1 MDKIL
6 MKKIGIYA
14 GIVLLF
20 LALAYGF
27 VPEVLTGKIVNQS
40 DITGYRSM
48 SQEAVTWNNAHPDDP
63 TYWTDSMFGGM
74 PTTSFDPSSDG
85 DWTQSL
91 YNLLMKGKRPANWL
105 FISLLGAFLLMLS
118 LGVDKVLAIGGAV
131 AITYCSYNFQIIQVG
146 HNTKMQAIAFLPW
159 ALAAVIFTYRSA
171 LGRLVSYAEPRPGS
185 APEPVEGPN
194 QSVDGGSPTFEAA
207 KGWKSWLPKTLLG
220 AVLFGF
226 ALSFQIKANHQ
237 QITYYLAI
245 MIVIYALYVFLRI
258 CLEKPCH
265 FGKLSDR
272 CAESSV
278 RTVVEP
284 VVRQGSPTIETTTDK
299 RTAGPSYRKTAFGRF
314 FAASALLLVVG
325 LAGIGT
331 NAIKLAPLYEY
342 TKYTMRG
349 GSELSHPEGG
359 EINSDGL
366 QLDYATAWSYGWEE
380 LPNLMIPNFNGGS
393 SAGSIN
399 PDKSEVVKLFK
410 QAGQG
415 NPKEIAKSLPL
426 YWGPQPFTAGPMYM
440 GAITVFLFV
449 LGLFLYKGKE
459 KWWLLAATLVAVF
472 LSLGNHMMWFT
483 KLFFDYAPMY
493 SKFRTVSMALIVLQ
507 FTLPMLGFVTLDRIL
522 KREYSKKE
530 FLKAGWIALAL
541 TAGFCLLC
549 AIIPSIAG
557 SFSGR
562 ADAQMQD
569 IIVDALKADRKH
581 LLSSDALWSMIL
593 IVITFGLILWAYSV
607 PKNAPKSYESD
618 PHIGGARRMEAMIG
632 ICLLVFVNMFAVGKR
647 YLNSDSFTTPRQFNN
662 QFTARPVDKLIL
674 EDKSPSYR
682 IVDLGADIFNDSFNP
697 YWHKCIGGYS
707 PAKLQRY
714 QDLIDRHIVK
724 ELQRLSAGTRAAKTI
739 DEFQDGIKNIPVLS
753 ALNTKYFI
761 LGAEMPPVENLEAYG
776 PAWFVDSFVPAETPD
791 EEIALIDSV
800 DLRRTAVI
808 GSDFAEARAG
818 FAKIS
823 EGNPTGGSSDGSV
836 DGSVNVSAGITSA
849 DFIWMTSYAPNE
861 LRYHYSASAAR
872 TAIFS
877 EVYYPDGWVATV
889 DGAPLEIFRANWI
902 FRAANLPAGDHEIVM
917 RFDPKAYSVGEKV
930 SRASSLALFILLALS
945 LAGLFGTRRSA

>member
-1 MDKIL
+1 
-6 MKKIGIYA
+6 MKKIGIYV

-20 LALAYGF
+20 LVLAYGF

-48 SQEAVTWNNAHPDDP
+48 SQEAVAWNNTHPDDP

-74 PTTSFDPSSDG
+74 PTTSFVPSSDG

-91 YNLLMKGKRPANWL
+91 YSLLMKGKRPANWL

-171 LGRLVSYAEPRPGS
+171 LRPWLGS
-185 APEPVEGPN
+185 SLRQAQGPNDAVAEPVEA
-194 QSVDGGSPTFEAA
+194 T
-207 KGWKSWLPKTLLG
+207 KGWKYWLPKTLLG

-258 CLEKPCH
+258 CLEKTGH

-272 CAESSV
+272 S
-278 RTVVEP
+278 VVEP
-284 VVRQGSPTIETTTDK
+284 VETTVVREEET
-299 RTAGPSYRKTAFGRF
+299 TGSSYRKTAFGRF
-314 FAASALLLVVG
+314 FAASVLLLVVG
-325 LAGIGT
+325 FAGIGT
-331 NAIKLAPLYEY
+331 NTIKLAPLYEY

-359 EINSDGL
+359 EINNTGL

-393 SAGSIN
+393 SAGSMN
-399 PDKSEVVKLFK
+399 PDKSEVVKLFR

-415 NPKEIAKSLPL
+415 NANEIAKSLPL
-426 YWGPQPFTAGPMYM
+426 YWGPQPFT
-440 GAITVFLFV
+440 
-449 LGLFLYKGKE
+449 
-459 KWWLLAATLVAVF
+459 
-472 LSLGNHMMWFT
+472 
-483 KLFFDYAPMY
+483 
-493 SKFRTVSMALIVLQ
+493 
-507 FTLPMLGFVTLDRIL
+507 
-522 KREYSKKE
+522 
-530 FLKAGWIALAL
+530 
-541 TAGFCLLC
+541 
-549 AIIPSIAG
+549 
-557 SFSGR
+557 
-562 ADAQMQD
+562 
-569 IIVDALKADRKH
+569 
-581 LLSSDALWSMIL
+581 
-593 IVITFGLILWAYSV
+593 
-607 PKNAPKSYESD
+607 
-618 PHIGGARRMEAMIG
+618 
-632 ICLLVFVNMFAVGKR
+632 VGKR

-662 QFTARPVDKLIL
+662 QFTARQVDKLIL
-674 EDKSPSYR
+674 EDKAPSYR
-682 IVDLGADIFNDSFNP
+682 IVDLSADIFNDSFNP

-724 ELQRLSAGTRAAKTI
+724 ELQAMSLSTRGAKTI
-739 DEFQDGIKNIPVLS
+739 EEFQSGLKNIQVLS

-761 LGAEMPPVENLEAYG
+761 LGADMPPVENLEAFG

-800 DLRRTAVI
+800 NLRRTAVI
-808 GSDFAEARAG
+808 GSDFAEAR
-818 FAKIS
+818 
-823 EGNPTGGSSDGSV
+823 ECL
-836 DGSVNVSAGITSA
+836 VNVSASGSVDVQAT
-849 DFIWMTSYAPNE
+849 DFIRMTSYAPNE
-861 LRYHYSASAAR
+861 LHYHYSASVAR

-877 EVYYPDGWVATV
+877 EIYYPDGWTATV
-889 DGAPLEIFRANWI
+889 DGAPLDLFRADWI
-902 FRAANLPAGDHEIVM
+902 FRAANLPAGEHDIVM
-917 RFDPKAYSVGEKV
+917 RFEPKAYSIGAKA
-930 SRASSLALFILLALS
+930 SRASSLTLFILLALS
-945 LAGLFGTRRSA
+945 LAGLIFSRRSN

>member
-1 MDKIL
+1 MDKTL

-20 LALAYGF
+20 LVLAYGF
-27 VPEVLTGKIVNQS
+27 VPEVLTGKVVNQS

-48 SQEAVTWNNAHPDDP
+48 SQEAVAWNNAHPDDQ
-63 TYWTDSMFGGM
+63 THWTDSMFGGM
-74 PTTSFDPSSDG
+74 PTTSFMPSSDG

-91 YNLLMKGKRPANWL
+91 YNLLLKGKRPANWL

-131 AITYCSYNFQIIQVG
+131 AVTYCSYNFQIIQVG
-146 HNTKMQAIAFLPW
+146 HNTKMQAISFLPW
-159 ALAAVIFTYRSA
+159 VLAAVIFTYRSA
-171 LGRLVSYAEPRPGS
+171 LRPWLCSALRQAQEPDKQVAEP
-185 APEPVEGPN
+185 V
-194 QSVDGGSPTFEAA
+194 EAA

-245 MIVIYALYVFLRI
+245 MIVIYALYLFLRI
-258 CLEKPCH
+258 CLEKTGH
-265 FGKLSDR
+265 FGERSDR
-272 CAESSV
+272 
-278 RTVVEP
+278 R
-284 VVRQGSPTIETTTDK
+284 G
-299 RTAGPSYRKTAFGRF
+299 AFGRF
-314 FAASALLLVVG
+314 FAASALLLVIG
-325 LAGIGT
+325 LVGIGT
-331 NAIKLAPLYEY
+331 NTIKLAPLYEY
-342 TKYTMRG
+342 TQHTMRG

-359 EINSDGL
+359 EINNSGL

-380 LPNLMIPNFNGGS
+380 LPNMMIPNFNGGS
-393 SAGSIN
+393 SAGSVN
-399 PDKSEVVKLFK
+399 PDKSEVVKLFR

-415 NPKEIAKSLPL
+415 NANEIAKSLPL

-440 GAITVFLFV
+440 GAITIFLFV

-472 LSLGNHMMWFT
+472 LALGSHMMWFT

-507 FTLPMLGFVTLDRIL
+507 FTLPMLGFITLDRIL
-522 KREYSKKE
+522 RQEYSKKE
-530 FLKAGWIALAL
+530 FLRAGWVALAL

-549 AIIPSIAG
+549 VLVPGIAG

-581 LLSSDALWSMIL
+581 ILSTDALWSMVL
-593 IVITFGLILWAYSV
+593 IVVTFGLILWAYSV

-618 PHIGGARRMEAMIG
+618 PYIGTARRMQAMVG

-662 QFTARPVDKLIL
+662 QFSARQVDKLIL
-674 EDKSPSYR
+674 EDKAPSYR
-682 IVDLGADIFNDSFNP
+682 VVDLSADIFNDSFNP
-697 YWHKCIGGYS
+697 YWHKCVGGYS

-724 ELQRLSAGTRAAKTI
+724 ELQSVAANTHNAKTI
-739 DEFQDGIKNIPVLS
+739 QEFQSGIKDIQVLS

-761 LGAEMPPVENLEAYG
+761 LGADMPPVENLEAFG
-776 PAWFVDSFVPAETPD
+776 PAWLVDSFVPAGTPD

-800 DLRRTAVI
+800 DLRHTAVI
-808 GSDFAEARAG
+808 GADFADARAG
-818 FAKIS
+818 FVKNPAGNATDGIS
-823 EGNPTGGSSDGSV
+823 E
-836 DGSVNVSAGITSA
+836 ISA
-849 DFIWMTSYAPNE
+849 DDPAERTAEGTAVGLVNSQATDFIQMTSYAPNE
-861 LRYHYSASAAR
+861 LRYHYSAASAR

-877 EVYYPDGWVATV
+877 EVYYPDGWTATV
-889 DGAPLEIFRANWI
+889 DGAPLDLFRANWI
-902 FRAANLPAGDHEIVM
+902 FRAANLPAGDHDIVM
-917 RFDPKAYSVGEKV
+917 RYEPKIYTVSEKA
-930 SRASSLALFILLALS
+930 SRASSLALFVLLALS
-945 LAGLFGTRRSA
+945 LAGIFLSGKEVIRS

>member
-1 MDKIL
+1 MDKTL

-20 LALAYGF
+20 LVLAYGF

-48 SQEAVTWNNAHPDDP
+48 SQEAVAWNNAHPDDP

-74 PTTSFDPSSDG
+74 PTTSFVPSSDG

-91 YNLLMKGKRPANWL
+91 YSLLMKGKRPANWL

-171 LGRLVSYAEPRPGS
+171 LRPWLCPAIRQTQGPDS
-185 APEPVEGPN
+185 AVAEPVEA
-194 QSVDGGSPTFEAA
+194 T

-258 CLEKPCH
+258 CLEKVGR

-272 CAESSV
+272 
-278 RTVVEP
+278 R
-284 VVRQGSPTIETTTDK
+284 G
-299 RTAGPSYRKTAFGRF
+299 AFGRF
-314 FAASALLLVVG
+314 FAASVLLLAVG

-331 NAIKLAPLYEY
+331 NTIKLAPLYEY

-359 EINSDGL
+359 EINNTGL

-393 SAGSIN
+393 SAGSVN
-399 PDKSEVVKLFK
+399 PDKSEVVKLFR

-415 NPKEIAKSLPL
+415 NANEIAKSLPL

-459 KWWLLAATLVAVF
+459 KWWLLAATILAVF

-507 FTLPMLGFVTLDRIL
+507 FTLPMLGFITLDRIL
-522 KREYSKKE
+522 KQEYSKKE

-549 AIIPSIAG
+549 AMIPGIAG

-562 ADAQMQD
+562 ADTQMQD
-569 IIVDALKADRKH
+569 IIVDALKADRRH
-581 LLSSDALWSMIL
+581 ILSVDAWWSMIL
-593 IVITFGLILWAYSV
+593 IVVTFGLILWAYSI
-607 PKNAPKSYESD
+607 PKSAPKSYESD
-618 PHIGGARRMEAMIG
+618 PHIGNARRMQAMVG

-647 YLNSDSFTTPRQFNN
+647 YLDSDSFTTPRQFNN
-662 QFTARPVDKLIL
+662 QFTARQVDKLIL

-682 IVDLGADIFNDSFNP
+682 VVDLSADIFNDSFNP
-697 YWHKCIGGYS
+697 YWHKCVGGYS

-724 ELQRLSAGTRAAKTI
+724 ELQSVSLSTRGAKTLE
-739 DEFQDGIKNIPVLS
+739 EFQGGLRNIPVLS

-761 LGAEMPPVENLEAYG
+761 LGAEMPPVENLEAFG

-808 GSDFAEARAG
+808 GADFAAARAG
-818 FAKIS
+818 FAKTAAANAI
-823 EGNPTGGSSDGSV
+823 GSSVKESAEEPVEGFAENFIEGSAELPADGL
-836 DGSVNVSAGITSA
+836 AT
-849 DFIWMTSYAPNE
+849 DFIRMTSYAPNE
-861 LRYHYSASAAR
+861 LHYHYSASAAR

-877 EVYYPDGWVATV
+877 EIYYPDGWTATV
-889 DGAPLEIFRANWI
+889 DGAPLDLFRADWI
-902 FRAANLPAGDHEIVM
+902 FRAANLPAGEHDIVM
-917 RFDPKAYSVGEKV
+917 RFEPKAYSIGAKA
-930 SRASSLALFILLALS
+930 SRASSLTLFILLALS
-945 LAGLFGTRRSA
+945 LAGLIFSRRIN

>member
-1 MDKIL
+1 MNKTL

-14 GIVLLF
+14 GIVMLF

-27 VPEVLTGKIVNQS
+27 VPEVLTGKVVNQS

-48 SQEAVTWNNAHPDDP
+48 SQEAVTWNKAHPDDP

-74 PTTSFDPSSDG
+74 PTTSFAPSSDG
-85 DWTQSL
+85 DWTQPL
-91 YNLLMKGKRPANWL
+91 YNLFMKGKRPANWL

-118 LGVDKVLAIGGAV
+118 LGVDTVLAIGGAV

-159 ALAAVIFTYRSA
+159 VLAAVIFTYRSA
-171 LGRLVSYAEPRPGS
+171 LRPWLS
-185 APEPVEGPN
+185 STLRRAQGP
-194 QSVDGGSPTFEAA
+194 A

-220 AVLFGF
+220 SVLFGF
-226 ALSFQIKANHQ
+226 TLSFQIKANHQ

-258 CLEKPCH
+258 CFDKPYH
-265 FGKLSDR
+265 IGKLSDR
-272 CAESSV
+272 S
-278 RTVVEP
+278 VVEP
-284 VVRQGSPTIETTTDK
+284 VETAAGKDAETAGSP
-299 RTAGPSYRKTAFGRF
+299 ARKNAFGRF
-314 FAASALLLVVG
+314 FAASALLLVAG

-331 NAIKLAPLYEY
+331 NTIKLAPLYEY
-342 TKYTMRG
+342 TKHTMRG

-359 EINSDGL
+359 EINSTGL

-393 SAGSIN
+393 SAGSVN
-399 PDKSEVVKLFK
+399 PDKSEVVKLFR

-415 NPKEIAKSLPL
+415 NANEIAKSLPL

-440 GAITVFLFV
+440 GAITVFLFI

-472 LSLGNHMMWFT
+472 LGLGSHMMWFT

-507 FTLPMLGFVTLDRIL
+507 FTLPMLGFITLDRIL

-549 AIIPSIAG
+549 ALIPSVAG

-562 ADAQMQD
+562 GDAQMQD

-581 LLSSDALWSMIL
+581 ILSVDALWSMVL

-618 PHIGGARRMEAMIG
+618 PHIGGARRMEAMVG

-662 QFTARPVDKLIL
+662 QFSARQVDNLIL

-682 IVDLGADIFNDSFNP
+682 VVDLSADIFNDSFNP

-724 ELQRLSAGTRAAKTI
+724 ELQSVAANTRSAKTI
-739 DEFQDGIKNIPVLS
+739 DEFQSGIRNIQVLS

-761 LGAEMPPVENLEAYG
+761 LGADMPPVENPEAFG
-776 PAWFVDSFVPAETPD
+776 QAWFVDSFIPAGTPD

-800 DLRRTAVI
+800 DLRHTAVI
-808 GSDFAEARAG
+808 GDDFAEARAG
-818 FAKIS
+818 FAKVTS
-823 EGNPTGGSSDGSV
+823 EGAASGSVKESAEGSVEEITDGSAVMSV
-836 DGSVNVSAGITSA
+836 DGLST
-849 DFIWMTSYAPNE
+849 DFIRMTSYAPNE
-861 LRYHYSASAAR
+861 LRYHYSASVAR

-877 EVYYPDGWVATV
+877 EIYYPDGWTATV
-889 DGAPLEIFRANWI
+889 DGAPLDLFRADWI
-902 FRAANLPAGDHEIVM
+902 FRAANLPSGEHDIVM
-917 RFDPKAYSVGEKV
+917 RFEPKVYTASEKA
-930 SRASSLALFILLALS
+930 SRASSLTLFILLVLS
-945 LAGLFGTRRSA
+945 LSGVFLSRKSA

>member
-1 MDKIL
+1 MNKTL

-20 LALAYGF
+20 LVLAYGF
-27 VPEVLTGKIVNQS
+27 VPEVLTGKVVNQS

-63 TYWTDSMFGGM
+63 THWTDSMFGGM
-74 PTTSFDPSSDG
+74 PTTSFMPSSDG

-131 AITYCSYNFQIIQVG
+131 AVTYCSYNFQIIQVG

-159 ALAAVIFTYRSA
+159 VLAAVIFTYRTA
-171 LGRLVSYAEPRPGS
+171 LRPWLG
-185 APEPVEGPN
+185 AALR
-194 QSVDGGSPTFEAA
+194 QGSPTIAATSA

-245 MIVIYALYVFLRI
+245 MIVIYALYVFLRV
-258 CLEKPCH
+258 CFGNPDH
-265 FGKLSDR
+265 FGKFGDR
-272 CAESSV
+272 
-278 RTVVEP
+278 R
-284 VVRQGSPTIETTTDK
+284 G
-299 RTAGPSYRKTAFGRF
+299 AFGRF
-314 FAASALLLVVG
+314 FAASALLLVIG

-331 NAIKLAPLYEY
+331 NTIKLAPLYEY
-342 TKYTMRG
+342 TKHTMRG

-359 EINSDGL
+359 EINNSGL

-393 SAGSIN
+393 SAGSVN
-399 PDKSEVVKLFK
+399 PDKSEVVKLFR

-415 NPKEIAKSLPL
+415 NANEIAKSLPL

-440 GAITVFLFV
+440 GAITIFLFV

-459 KWWLLAATLVAVF
+459 KWWILAATIVAVF
-472 LSLGNHMMWFT
+472 LALGNHLMWFT

-507 FTLPMLGFVTLDRIL
+507 FTLPMLGFITLDRIL

-549 AIIPSIAG
+549 ALIPSVAG

-581 LLSSDALWSMIL
+581 ILSVDAMWSMIL

-618 PHIGGARRMEAMIG
+618 SHIGNARRMQAMVG

-662 QFTARPVDKLIL
+662 QFSARQVDKLIL
-674 EDKSPSYR
+674 EDKAPSYR
-682 IVDLGADIFNDSFNP
+682 VVDLSADIFNDSFNP

-724 ELQRLSAGTRAAKTI
+724 ELQSVAANTRSAKTI
-739 DEFQDGIKNIPVLS
+739 EEFQSGIRDIQVLS

-761 LGAEMPPVENLEAYG
+761 LGAEMPPVENPEAFG
-776 PAWFVDSFVPAETPD
+776 PAWFVDSFVPAGTPD
-791 EEIALIDSV
+791 EEITLIDSV
-800 DLRRTAVI
+800 DLRHTAVI
-808 GSDFAEARAG
+808 GSDFAEASAG
-818 FAKIS
+818 FADVS
-823 EGNPTGGSSDGSV
+823 SGNQST
-836 DGSVNVSAGITSA
+836 
-849 DFIWMTSYAPNE
+849 DFILMTSYAPNE
-861 LRYHYSASAAR
+861 LCYHYSTSTAR

-877 EVYYPDGWVATV
+877 EVYYPDGWTATV
-889 DGAPLEIFRANWI
+889 DGTPLDLFRANWI
-902 FRAANLPAGDHEIVM
+902 FRAANLPAGEHDIVM
-917 RFDPKAYSVGEKV
+917 RFEPRIYTVSEKA
-930 SRASSLALFILLALS
+930 SRASSLALFVLLAVS
-945 LAGLFGTRRSA
+945 LAGIFLSRKDD

>member
-1 MDKIL
+1 MDKTL

-20 LALAYGF
+20 LVLAYGF
-27 VPEVLTGKIVNQS
+27 VPEVLTGKVVNQS

-48 SQEAVTWNNAHPDDP
+48 SQEAVAWNNAHPDDQ
-63 TYWTDSMFGGM
+63 THWTDSMFGGM
-74 PTTSFDPSSDG
+74 PTTSFMPSSDG

-91 YNLLMKGKRPANWL
+91 YNLLLKGKRPANWL

-131 AITYCSYNFQIIQVG
+131 AVTYCSYNFQIIQVG

-159 ALAAVIFTYRSA
+159 VLAAVIFTYRSA
-171 LGRLVSYAEPRPGS
+171 LRPWLCSALRQAQEPDKTVARQGS
-185 APEPVEGPN
+185 IVNSTVTAVAEPVE
-194 QSVDGGSPTFEAA
+194 TTAA
-207 KGWKSWLPKTLLG
+207 KGWKSWLPRTLLG

-245 MIVIYALYVFLRI
+245 MIVIYALYLFLRI
-258 CLEKPCH
+258 CLEKTGH
-265 FGKLSDR
+265 FGESSDR
-272 CAESSV
+272 
-278 RTVVEP
+278 R
-284 VVRQGSPTIETTTDK
+284 G
-299 RTAGPSYRKTAFGRF
+299 AFGRF
-314 FAASALLLVVG
+314 FAASALLLVIG
-325 LAGIGT
+325 LVGIGT
-331 NAIKLAPLYEY
+331 NTIKLAPLYEY
-342 TKYTMRG
+342 TQHTMRG

-359 EINSDGL
+359 EINNSGL

-380 LPNLMIPNFNGGS
+380 LPNMMIPNFNGGS
-393 SAGSIN
+393 SAGSVN
-399 PDKSEVVKLFK
+399 PDKSEVVKLFR

-415 NPKEIAKSLPL
+415 NANEIAKSLPL

-440 GAITVFLFV
+440 GAITIFLFV

-472 LSLGNHMMWFT
+472 LALGSHMMWFT

-507 FTLPMLGFVTLDRIL
+507 FTLPMLGFITLDRIL
-522 KREYSKKE
+522 RQEYSRKE
-530 FLKAGWIALAL
+530 FLNAGWIALAL

-549 AIIPSIAG
+549 ALIPSIAG

-581 LLSSDALWSMIL
+581 ILSTDALWSMVL
-593 IVITFGLILWAYSV
+593 IIVTFGLILWAYSV

-618 PHIGGARRMEAMIG
+618 PYIGTARRMQAMVG

-662 QFTARPVDKLIL
+662 QFSARQVDKLIL
-674 EDKSPSYR
+674 EDKTPSYR
-682 IVDLGADIFNDSFNP
+682 VVDLSADIFNDSFNP
-697 YWHKCIGGYS
+697 YWHKCVGGYS

-724 ELQRLSAGTRAAKTI
+724 ELQSVAANTHNAKTI
-739 DEFQDGIKNIPVLS
+739 QEFQSGIKDIQVLS

-761 LGAEMPPVENLEAYG
+761 LGADMPPVENLEAFG
-776 PAWFVDSFVPAETPD
+776 PAWFVDSFVPAGTPD

-800 DLRRTAVI
+800 DLRHTAVI
-808 GSDFAEARAG
+808 GADFADARAG
-818 FAKIS
+818 FVKNPAGNATDGIS
-823 EGNPTGGSSDGSV
+823 E
-836 DGSVNVSAGITSA
+836 ISA
-849 DFIWMTSYAPNE
+849 DDPAERTAEGTAVGLVNSQATDFIQMTSYAPNE
-861 LRYHYSASAAR
+861 LRYHYSAASAR

-877 EVYYPDGWVATV
+877 EVYYPDGWTATV
-889 DGAPLEIFRANWI
+889 DGAPLDLFRANWI
-902 FRAANLPAGDHEIVM
+902 FRAANLPAGDHDIVM
-917 RFDPKAYSVGEKV
+917 RYEPKIYTVSEKA
-930 SRASSLALFILLALS
+930 SRASSLALFVLLALS
-945 LAGLFGTRRSA
+945 LAGIFLSGKEVIRS

>member
-1 MDKIL
+1 MNKTL
-6 MKKIGIYA
+6 VKKIVMYA

-20 LALAYGF
+20 LVLAYGF

-48 SQEAVTWNNAHPDDP
+48 SQEAVTWNKAHPDDP

-74 PTTSFDPSSDG
+74 PTTSFDPSDDG

-131 AITYCSYNFQIIQVG
+131 AVTYCSYNFQIIQVG

-171 LGRLVSYAEPRPGS
+171 LRPWLGSTLRQVHEPGKP
-185 APEPVEGPN
+185 AAEPVEA
-194 QSVDGGSPTFEAA
+194 SVNKRTD
-207 KGWKSWLPKTLLG
+207 WKSWLPKTLLG
-220 AVLFGF
+220 TVLFGF

-258 CLEKPCH
+258 CLEKTGS
-265 FGKLSDR
+265 FGRLCDR
-272 CAESSV
+272 RSV
-278 RTVVEP
+278 
-284 VVRQGSPTIETTTDK
+284 
-299 RTAGPSYRKTAFGRF
+299 FGRF
-314 FAASALLLVVG
+314 FAASALLLVIG

-342 TKYTMRG
+342 TGYTMRG

-359 EINSDGL
+359 EINNTGL

-393 SAGSIN
+393 SAGAVN
-399 PDKSEVVKLFK
+399 PDKSEVVKLFRN
-410 QAGQG
+410 AGQG
-415 NPKEIAKSLPL
+415 NTDEIAKSLPL

-440 GAITVFLFV
+440 GAITVFLFI

-459 KWWLLAATLVAVF
+459 KWWLLAATIVAVF

-507 FTLPMLGFVTLDRIL
+507 FTLPMLGFITLDRIL

-541 TAGFCLLC
+541 TAGFCLIC
-549 AIIPSIAG
+549 ALVPSIAG
-557 SFSGR
+557 SFSGK

-569 IIVDALKADRKH
+569 IIVDALKADRRH
-581 LLSSDALWSMIL
+581 ILSVDAWWSMIL
-593 IVITFGLILWAYSV
+593 IVVTFGLILRAYSV

-618 PHIGGARRMEAMIG
+618 PHIGNARRTQAMVG

-662 QFTARPVDKLIL
+662 QFSARQVDKLIL

-682 IVDLGADIFNDSFNP
+682 VVDLSADIFNDSFNP
-697 YWHKCIGGYS
+697 YWHKCVGGYS

-724 ELQRLSAGTRAAKTI
+724 ELQSVAANTRSVKTI
-739 DEFQDGIKNIPVLS
+739 EEFQKEIKNIPVLS

-761 LGAEMPPVENLEAYG
+761 IGAEMPPAENLEAYG
-776 PAWFVDSFVPAETPD
+776 PAWFVDSFVPAGTPD
-791 EEIALIDSV
+791 EEISLIGLV

-818 FAKIS
+818 FVS
-823 EGNPTGGSSDGSV
+823 VQSDGTVKGSYDDSTISNGKEGGAV
-836 DGSVNVSAGITSA
+836 DASSGNQAT
-849 DFIWMTSYAPNE
+849 DFIRMTSYAPNE
-861 LRYHYSASAAR
+861 LHYHYSASTAR

-877 EVYYPDGWVATV
+877 EIYYPDGWIATV
-889 DGAPLEIFRANWI
+889 DDSPLDLFRADWI
-902 FRAANLPAGDHEIVM
+902 FRAANLPAGEHDIVM
-917 RFDPKAYSVGEKV
+917 RFEPKVYSAGEKA
-930 SRASSLALFILLALS
+930 SRASSLVLFILLALS
-945 LAGLFGTRRSA
+945 VAGIAAGKSN

>member
-1 MDKIL
+1 MDKTL

-20 LALAYGF
+20 LVLAYGF
-27 VPEVLTGKIVNQS
+27 VPEVLTGKVVNQS

-48 SQEAVTWNNAHPDDP
+48 SQEAVAWNNAHPDDP
-63 TYWTDSMFGGM
+63 THWTDSMFGGM
-74 PTTSFDPSSDG
+74 PTTSFMPSSDG

-91 YNLLMKGKRPANWL
+91 YNLLLKGKRPANWL

-131 AITYCSYNFQIIQVG
+131 AVTYCSYNFQIIQVG

-159 ALAAVIFTYRSA
+159 VLAAVIFTYRSA
-171 LGRLVSYAEPRPGS
+171 LRPWLGS
-185 APEPVEGPN
+185 ALRQAQRPDNTVARQGSIANSTVTVVAEPVEA
-194 QSVDGGSPTFEAA
+194 TAA
-207 KGWKSWLPKTLLG
+207 SGWKSWLPKTLLG

-245 MIVIYALYVFLRI
+245 MIVIYALYLFLRI
-258 CLEKPCH
+258 CLEKTGH
-265 FGKLSDR
+265 FGERSDR
-272 CAESSV
+272 
-278 RTVVEP
+278 R
-284 VVRQGSPTIETTTDK
+284 G
-299 RTAGPSYRKTAFGRF
+299 AFGRF
-314 FAASALLLVVG
+314 FAASALLLVIG
-325 LAGIGT
+325 LVGIGT
-331 NAIKLAPLYEY
+331 NTIKLAPLYEY
-342 TKYTMRG
+342 TQHTMRG

-359 EINSDGL
+359 EINSSGL

-380 LPNLMIPNFNGGS
+380 LPNMMIPNFNGGS
-393 SAGSIN
+393 SAGSVN
-399 PDKSEVVKLFK
+399 PDKSEVVKLFR

-415 NPKEIAKSLPL
+415 NANEIAKSLPL

-440 GAITVFLFV
+440 GAITIFLFV

-472 LSLGNHMMWFT
+472 LALGSHMMWFT

-507 FTLPMLGFVTLDRIL
+507 FTLPMLGFITLDRIL
-522 KREYSKKE
+522 RQEYSRKE
-530 FLKAGWIALAL
+530 FLNAGWIALAL

-549 AIIPSIAG
+549 ALIPSIAG

-569 IIVDALKADRKH
+569 IIVDALKADRRH
-581 LLSSDALWSMIL
+581 ILSTDTLWSMVL
-593 IVITFGLILWAYSV
+593 IVVTFGLILWAYSV

-618 PHIGGARRMEAMIG
+618 PHIGNARRMQAMVG

-662 QFTARPVDKLIL
+662 QFSARQVDKLIL
-674 EDKSPSYR
+674 EDKTPSYR
-682 IVDLGADIFNDSFNP
+682 VVDLSADIFNDSFNP
-697 YWHKCIGGYS
+697 YWHKCVGGYS

-714 QDLIDRHIVK
+714 QDLIDRHIIK
-724 ELQRLSAGTRAAKTI
+724 ELQSVAANTHNAKTI
-739 DEFQDGIKNIPVLS
+739 QEFQSGIKDIQVLS

-761 LGAEMPPVENLEAYG
+761 LGADMPPVENLEAFG
-776 PAWFVDSFVPAETPD
+776 PAWFVDSFVPAGTPD

-800 DLRRTAVI
+800 DLRHTAVI
-808 GSDFAEARAG
+808 GADFADARAG
-818 FAKIS
+818 FVKNPAGNATDGIS
-823 EGNPTGGSSDGSV
+823 E
-836 DGSVNVSAGITSA
+836 ISA
-849 DFIWMTSYAPNE
+849 DDPAERTAEGTAVGLVNSQATDFIQMTSYAPNE
-861 LRYHYSASAAR
+861 LRYHYSAASAR

-877 EVYYPDGWVATV
+877 EVYYPDGWTATV
-889 DGAPLEIFRANWI
+889 DGAPLDLFRANWI
-902 FRAANLPAGDHEIVM
+902 FRAANLPAGDHDIVM
-917 RFDPKAYSVGEKV
+917 RYEPKIYTVSEKA
-930 SRASSLALFILLALS
+930 SRASSLALFVLLALS
-945 LAGLFGTRRSA
+945 LAGIFLSGKEVIRS

>member
-1 MDKIL
+1 MDKTL

-20 LALAYGF
+20 LVLAYGF

-40 DITGYRSM
+40 DITGYKSM
-48 SQEAVTWNNAHPDDP
+48 SQEAVTWNSAHPDDQ
-63 TYWTDSMFGGM
+63 THWTDSMFGGM
-74 PTTSFDPSSDG
+74 PTTSFMPSSDG
-85 DWTQSL
+85 DWTQPL
-91 YNLLMKGKRPANWL
+91 YNLLLKGKRPANWL

-131 AITYCSYNFQIIQVG
+131 AVTYCSYNFQIIQVG

-171 LGRLVSYAEPRPGS
+171 LRPWLGS
-185 APEPVEGPN
+185 AFRQAQGPDR
-194 QSVDGGSPTFEAA
+194 SVARQNPLSNEAA
-207 KGWKSWLPKTLLG
+207 KQTAAEPALSNGWKSWLPKTLLG

-245 MIVIYALYVFLRI
+245 MIVIYALYVFLRV
-258 CLEKPCH
+258 CFDKPVH
-265 FGKLSDR
+265 
-272 CAESSV
+272 
-278 RTVVEP
+278 
-284 VVRQGSPTIETTTDK
+284 
-299 RTAGPSYRKTAFGRF
+299 FGRF
-314 FAASALLLVVG
+314 FAASALLLAVG

-331 NAIKLAPLYEY
+331 NTIKLAPLYEY
-342 TKYTMRG
+342 TAHTMRG

-359 EINSDGL
+359 EINNTGL

-393 SAGSIN
+393 SAGSVN
-399 PDKSEVVKLFK
+399 PDKSEVVKLFR

-415 NPKEIAKSLPL
+415 NANEIAKSLPL

-440 GAITVFLFV
+440 GAITVFLFI

-459 KWWLLAATLVAVF
+459 KWWLLAATVVAVF
-472 LSLGNHMMWFT
+472 LALGSHLMWFT

-507 FTLPMLGFVTLDRIL
+507 FTLPMLGFITLDRIL
-522 KREYSKKE
+522 KREYSRKE

-549 AIIPSIAG
+549 ALIPSVAG

-581 LLSSDALWSMIL
+581 LLSVDALWSMVL
-593 IVITFGLILWAYSV
+593 IVITFGLILWAYTTQKS
-607 PKNAPKSYESD
+607 APKSYESD
-618 PHIGGARRMEAMIG
+618 PHTGNARRMQAMAG

-647 YLNSDSFTTPRQFNN
+647 YLNSESFTTPRQFNN
-662 QFTARPVDKLIL
+662 QFSARQVDKLIL

-682 IVDLGADIFNDSFNP
+682 VVDLSADIFNDSFNP
-697 YWHKCIGGYS
+697 YWHKCVGGYS

-714 QDLIDRHIVK
+714 QDLIDRHILK
-724 ELQRLSAGTRAAKTI
+724 ELQRVALSTRNAKSLE
-739 DEFQDGIKNIPVLS
+739 EFQSGIRNVQVLS

-761 LGAEMPPVENLEAYG
+761 LGADMPPVENPEAFG
-776 PAWFVDSFVPAETPD
+776 PAWFVESFIPAGTPD

-800 DLRRTAVI
+800 DIRHTAVI

-818 FAKIS
+818 FA
-823 EGNPTGGSSDGSV
+823 EC
-836 DGSVNVSAGITSA
+836 SA
-849 DFIWMTSYAPNE
+849 DSPAADTIRMTSYAPNE
-861 LRYHYSASAAR
+861 LRYHYTASAPR

-877 EVYYPDGWVATV
+877 EIYYPDGWTATV
-889 DGAPLEIFRANWI
+889 DGSPLELFRADWI
-902 FRAANLPAGDHEIVM
+902 FRAANLPAGEHDIVM
-917 RFDPKAYSVGEKV
+917 RFEPKIYTVSEKA
-930 SRASSLALFILLALS
+930 SRASSLTLFVLLALS
-945 LAGLFGTRRSA
+945 LAGVVLIRRAD

>member
-1 MDKIL
+1 MDKTL

-20 LALAYGF
+20 LVLAYGF
-27 VPEVLTGKIVNQS
+27 VPEVLTGKVVNQS

-48 SQEAVTWNNAHPDDP
+48 SQEAVAWNNAHPDDQ
-63 TYWTDSMFGGM
+63 THWTDSMFGGM
-74 PTTSFDPSSDG
+74 PTTSFMPSSDG

-91 YNLLMKGKRPANWL
+91 YNLLLKGKRPANWL

-131 AITYCSYNFQIIQVG
+131 AVTYCSYNFQIIQVG

-159 ALAAVIFTYRSA
+159 VLAAVIFTYRSA
-171 LGRLVSYAEPRPGS
+171 LRPWLCSALRQAQEPDKTVARQGS
-185 APEPVEGPN
+185 IVNSTVTAVAEPVE
-194 QSVDGGSPTFEAA
+194 TTAA

-245 MIVIYALYVFLRI
+245 MIVIYALYLFLRI
-258 CLEKPCH
+258 CLEKTGH
-265 FGKLSDR
+265 FGERSDR
-272 CAESSV
+272 
-278 RTVVEP
+278 R
-284 VVRQGSPTIETTTDK
+284 G
-299 RTAGPSYRKTAFGRF
+299 AFGRF
-314 FAASALLLVVG
+314 FAASALLLVIG
-325 LAGIGT
+325 LVGIGT
-331 NAIKLAPLYEY
+331 NTIKLAPLYEY
-342 TKYTMRG
+342 TQHTMRG

-359 EINSDGL
+359 EINNSGL

-380 LPNLMIPNFNGGS
+380 LPNMMIPNFNGGS
-393 SAGSIN
+393 SAGSVN
-399 PDKSEVVKLFK
+399 PDKSEVVKLFR

-415 NPKEIAKSLPL
+415 NANEIAKSLPL

-440 GAITVFLFV
+440 GAITIFLFV

-472 LSLGNHMMWFT
+472 LALGNHMMWFT

-507 FTLPMLGFVTLDRIL
+507 FTLPMLGFITLDGIL
-522 KREYSKKE
+522 RQEYSKKE
-530 FLKAGWIALAL
+530 FLRAGWIALAL

-549 AIIPSIAG
+549 VLVPGIAG

-569 IIVDALKADRKH
+569 IIVDALKADRRH
-581 LLSSDALWSMIL
+581 ILSADALWSMVL
-593 IVITFGLILWAYSV
+593 IVVTFGLILWAYSV

-618 PHIGGARRMEAMIG
+618 PHIGNARRMQAMVG

-647 YLNSDSFTTPRQFNN
+647 YLNPDSFTTPRQFNN
-662 QFTARPVDKLIL
+662 QFTARQVDKLIL
-674 EDKSPSYR
+674 EDKAPSYR
-682 IVDLGADIFNDSFNP
+682 VVDLSADIFNDSFNP
-697 YWHKCIGGYS
+697 YWHKCVGGYS

-724 ELQRLSAGTRAAKTI
+724 ELQAVSLGTRNAKTI
-739 DEFQDGIKNIPVLS
+739 EEFQNGIRNIQVLS

-761 LGAEMPPVENLEAYG
+761 LGADMPPVENLEAFG
-776 PAWFVDSFVPAETPD
+776 PAWFVDSFVPAGTPD

-800 DLRRTAVI
+800 DLRHTAVI
-808 GSDFAEARAG
+808 GSDFAEAREG

-823 EGNPTGGSSDGSV
+823 SGGSDEDPLDVSEEISV
-836 DGSVNVSAGITSA
+836 SGTAKDVIQ
-849 DFIWMTSYAPNE
+849 MTSYAPNE

-877 EVYYPDGWVATV
+877 EIYYPDGWTATV
-889 DGAPLEIFRANWI
+889 DGAPLDLFRADWI
-902 FRAANLPAGDHEIVM
+902 FRAANLPAGEHDIVM
-917 RFDPKAYSVGEKV
+917 RYEPNVYIVAEKA
-930 SRASSLALFILLALS
+930 SRASSLTLFILLVLS
-945 LAGLFGTRRSA
+945 LAGIAFSRKESTAF

>member
-1 MDKIL
+1 MDKTL
-6 MKKIGIYA
+6 MRKIGIYS

-40 DITGYRSM
+40 DITGYKSM
-48 SQEAVTWNNAHPDDP
+48 SHETVTWNNAHPDDP
-63 TYWTDSMFGGM
+63 AYWTDSMFGGM
-74 PTTSFDPSSDG
+74 PTTSFAPSSEG

-91 YNLLMKGKRPANWL
+91 YNLLLTGKRPANWL

-131 AITYCSYNFQIIQVG
+131 AVAFCSYNFQIIQVG

-159 ALAAVIFTYRSA
+159 VLAAVIFTYRSVFS
-171 LGRLVSYAEPRPGS
+171 G
-185 APEPVEGPN
+185 
-194 QSVDGGSPTFEAA
+194 
-207 KGWKSWLPKTLLG
+207 GWKSWLPKTLLG

-245 MIVIYALYVFLRI
+245 MIVIYALYVFLRV
-258 CLEKPCH
+258 CLDKPGH
-265 FGKLSDR
+265 FDGLSDR
-272 CAESSV
+272 PA
-278 RTVVEP
+278 
-284 VVRQGSPTIETTTDK
+284 
-299 RTAGPSYRKTAFGRF
+299 RKSALGRF

-331 NAIKLAPLYEY
+331 NTIKLAPLYEY

-359 EINSDGL
+359 EINDSGL

-393 SAGSIN
+393 SAGSVN

-415 NPKEIAKSLPL
+415 NIREIAKSLPL

-449 LGLFLYKGKE
+449 LGLFLYNGKE
-459 KWWLLAATLVAVF
+459 KWWLLSVTVVAVF
-472 LSLGNHMMWFT
+472 LALGNHLMWFT
-483 KLFFDYAPMY
+483 RLFFDYAPMY

-507 FTLPMLGFVTLDRIL
+507 FTLPMLGFVTLDRIM

-530 FLKAGWIALAL
+530 FLKAGWAALAL

-549 AIIPSIAG
+549 ALIPSVAG

-569 IIVDALKADRKH
+569 IIADALKADRKH
-581 LLSSDALWSMIL
+581 LLSVDALWSMVL
-593 IVITFGLILWAYSV
+593 IVTTFGLILWTYSV
-607 PKNAPKSYESD
+607 PKNDSKSYESS
-618 PHIGGARRMEAMIG
+618 PHIGNARRMQAMVG
-632 ICLLVFVNMFAVGKR
+632 VCLLVFVNMFAVGKR
-647 YLNSDSFTTPRQFNN
+647 YLNSDSFTTPRKFNN
-662 QFTARPVDKLIL
+662 QFEARPVDKVIL
-674 EDKSPSYR
+674 DDLTPSYR
-682 IVDLGADIFNDSFNP
+682 VVDLSADIFNDSFNP
-697 YWHKCIGGYS
+697 YWHKCVGGYS

-714 QDLIDRHIVK
+714 QDLIDRYLVT
-724 ELQRLSAGTRAAKTI
+724 ELQSVSAAARSAKSI
-739 DEFQDGIKNIPVLS
+739 ASFQKEIKNIPVLS
-753 ALNTKYFI
+753 ALNTKFFI
-761 LGAEMPPVENLEAYG
+761 LGADVPPVENLGAFG
-776 PAWFVDSFVPAETPD
+776 PVWFVDSFVPAATPD
-791 EEIALIDSV
+791 EEIALLDSV

-808 GSDFAEARAG
+808 G
-818 FAKIS
+818 
-823 EGNPTGGSSDGSV
+823 
-836 DGSVNVSAGITSA
+836 A
-849 DFIWMTSYAPNE
+849 DFPEAQAAVARQKADTTAFGKIFMKSYAPNE
-861 LRYHYSASAAR
+861 LRYHYSVASES
-872 TAIFS
+872 TVVFS
-877 EVYYPDGWVATV
+877 EIYYPDGWTATV
-889 DGAPLEIFRANWI
+889 DGKPLDLFRADWI
-902 FRAANLPAGDHEIVM
+902 LRAAVVPDGEHDIVM
-917 RFDPKAYSVGEKV
+917 RFEPKVYSVGEKA
-930 SRASSLALFILLALS
+930 SRASSMVLFFLLAVS
-945 LAGLFGTRRSA
+945 LASLAATRKAD

>member
-1 MDKIL
+1 MDKTL

-20 LALAYGF
+20 LVLAYGF

-48 SQEAVTWNNAHPDDP
+48 SQEAVAWNNAHPDDP

-74 PTTSFDPSSDG
+74 PTTSFVPSSDG

-91 YNLLMKGKRPANWL
+91 YSLLMKGKRPANWL

-171 LGRLVSYAEPRPGS
+171 LRPWLCPAIRQTQGPDS
-185 APEPVEGPN
+185 AVAEPVEATK
-194 QSVDGGSPTFEAA
+194 D
-207 KGWKSWLPKTLLG
+207 WKSWLPKTLLG

-258 CLEKPCH
+258 FLEKVGR

-272 CAESSV
+272 
-278 RTVVEP
+278 R
-284 VVRQGSPTIETTTDK
+284 G
-299 RTAGPSYRKTAFGRF
+299 AFGRF
-314 FAASALLLVVG
+314 FAASVLLLVVG
-325 LAGIGT
+325 FAGIGT
-331 NAIKLAPLYEY
+331 NTIKLAPLYEY

-359 EINSDGL
+359 EINNTGL

-393 SAGSIN
+393 SAGSVN
-399 PDKSEVVKLFK
+399 PDKSEVVRLFR

-415 NPKEIAKSLPL
+415 NANEIAKSLPL

-459 KWWLLAATLVAVF
+459 KWWLLAATILAVF

-507 FTLPMLGFVTLDRIL
+507 FTLPMLGFITLDRIL
-522 KREYSKKE
+522 KQEYSKKE

-549 AIIPSIAG
+549 AMIPGIAG

-562 ADAQMQD
+562 TDTQMQD
-569 IIVDALKADRKH
+569 IIVDALKADRRH
-581 LLSSDALWSMIL
+581 ILSVDAWWSMIL
-593 IVITFGLILWAYSV
+593 IVVTFGLILWAYSI

-618 PHIGGARRMEAMIG
+618 PHIGNARRMQAMVG

-647 YLNSDSFTTPRQFNN
+647 YLDSDSFTTPRQFNN
-662 QFTARPVDKLIL
+662 QFTARQVDKLIL

-682 IVDLGADIFNDSFNP
+682 VVDLSADIFNDSFNP
-697 YWHKCIGGYS
+697 YWHKCVGGYS

-724 ELQRLSAGTRAAKTI
+724 ELQSVSLSTRGAKTLE
-739 DEFQDGIKNIPVLS
+739 EFQGGLRNIPVLS
-753 ALNTKYFI
+753 ALNTKYLI
-761 LGAEMPPVENLEAYG
+761 LGAEMPPVENLEAFG
-776 PAWFVDSFVPAETPD
+776 PAWFVDSFVLAETPD

-808 GSDFAEARAG
+808 GADFAAASAG
-818 FAKIS
+818 FAKTAAANAI
-823 EGNPTGGSSDGSV
+823 GSSVKESAEEPVEGFAENFIEGSAELPADGL
-836 DGSVNVSAGITSA
+836 AT
-849 DFIWMTSYAPNE
+849 DFIRMTSYAPNE
-861 LRYHYSASAAR
+861 LHYHYNASAAR

-877 EVYYPDGWVATV
+877 EIYYPDGWTATV
-889 DGAPLEIFRANWI
+889 DGAPLDLFRADWI
-902 FRAANLPAGDHEIVM
+902 FRAANLPAGEHDIVM
-917 RFDPKAYSVGEKV
+917 RFEPKAYSIGAKA
-930 SRASSLALFILLALS
+930 SRASSLTLFILLALS
-945 LAGLFGTRRSA
+945 LAGLIFSRRTN

>member
-1 MDKIL
+1 MDKTL

-20 LALAYGF
+20 LVLAYGF
-27 VPEVLTGKIVNQS
+27 VPEVLTGKVVNQS

-48 SQEAVTWNNAHPDDP
+48 SQEAVAWNNAHPDDQ
-63 TYWTDSMFGGM
+63 THWTDSMFGGM
-74 PTTSFDPSSDG
+74 PTTSFMPSSDG

-91 YNLLMKGKRPANWL
+91 YNLLLKGKRPANWL

-131 AITYCSYNFQIIQVG
+131 AVTYCSYNFQIIQVG

-159 ALAAVIFTYRSA
+159 VLAAVIFTYRSA
-171 LGRLVSYAEPRPGS
+171 LRPWLCSALRQAQEPDKTVARQGS
-185 APEPVEGPN
+185 IVNSTVTAVAEPVE
-194 QSVDGGSPTFEAA
+194 TTAA
-207 KGWKSWLPKTLLG
+207 IGWKSWLPKTLLG

-245 MIVIYALYVFLRI
+245 MIVIYALYLFLRI
-258 CLEKPCH
+258 CLEKTGH
-265 FGKLSDR
+265 FGERSDR
-272 CAESSV
+272 
-278 RTVVEP
+278 R
-284 VVRQGSPTIETTTDK
+284 G
-299 RTAGPSYRKTAFGRF
+299 AFGRF
-314 FAASALLLVVG
+314 FAASALLLVIG
-325 LAGIGT
+325 LVGIGT
-331 NAIKLAPLYEY
+331 NTIKLAPLYEY
-342 TKYTMRG
+342 TQHTMRG

-359 EINSDGL
+359 EINNSGL

-380 LPNLMIPNFNGGS
+380 LPNMMIPNFNGGS
-393 SAGSIN
+393 SAGSVN
-399 PDKSEVVKLFK
+399 PDKSEVVKLFR

-415 NPKEIAKSLPL
+415 NANEIAKSLPL

-440 GAITVFLFV
+440 GAITIFLFV

-472 LSLGNHMMWFT
+472 LALGSHMMWFT

-507 FTLPMLGFVTLDRIL
+507 FTLPMLGFITLDRIL
-522 KREYSKKE
+522 RQEYSRNE
-530 FLKAGWIALAL
+530 FLNAGWIALAL

-549 AIIPSIAG
+549 ALIPSIAG

-581 LLSSDALWSMIL
+581 ILSTDALWSMVL
-593 IVITFGLILWAYSV
+593 IVVTFGLILWAYSV

-618 PHIGGARRMEAMIG
+618 PHIGTARRMQGMVG

-662 QFTARPVDKLIL
+662 QFSARQVDKLIL
-674 EDKSPSYR
+674 EDKTPSYR
-682 IVDLGADIFNDSFNP
+682 VVDLSADIFNDSFNP
-697 YWHKCIGGYS
+697 YWHKCVGGYS

-724 ELQRLSAGTRAAKTI
+724 ELQSVAANTHNAKTI
-739 DEFQDGIKNIPVLS
+739 QEFQSGIKDIQVLS

-761 LGAEMPPVENLEAYG
+761 LGADMPPVENLEAFG
-776 PAWFVDSFVPAETPD
+776 PAWFVDSFVPAGTPD

-800 DLRRTAVI
+800 DLRHTAVI
-808 GSDFAEARAG
+808 GADFAEARAG
-818 FAKIS
+818 FANS
-823 EGNPTGGSSDGSV
+823 TVGGSADRLSDDSV
-836 DGSVNVSAGITSA
+836 DGSDGLSASAPVA
-849 DFIWMTSYAPNE
+849 DFIRMTSYAPNE
-861 LRYHYSASAAR
+861 LRYHYSVSAAR

-877 EVYYPDGWVATV
+877 EVYYPDGWTATV
-889 DGAPLEIFRANWI
+889 DGAPLDLFRADWI
-902 FRAANLPAGDHEIVM
+902 FRAANLPAGEHDIVM
-917 RFDPKAYSVGEKV
+917 RYEPNVYIVAEKA
-930 SRASSLALFILLALS
+930 SRASSLTLFILLVLS
-945 LAGLFGTRRSA
+945 LAGIAFSRKESTAF

>member
-1 MDKIL
+1 MDKTL

-20 LALAYGF
+20 LVLAYGF
-27 VPEVLTGKIVNQS
+27 VPEVLTGKVVNQS

-48 SQEAVTWNNAHPDDP
+48 SQEAVAWNKAHPADP
-63 TYWTDSMFGGM
+63 THWTDSMFGGM
-74 PTTSFDPSSDG
+74 PTTSFMPSSDG

-91 YNLLMKGKRPANWL
+91 YNLLLKGKRPANWL

-131 AITYCSYNFQIIQVG
+131 AVTYCSYNFQIIQVG

-159 ALAAVIFTYRSA
+159 VLAAVIFTYRSA
-171 LGRLVSYAEPRPGS
+171 LRPWLGS
-185 APEPVEGPN
+185 ALRQAQGPDKQVAEPVEAT
-194 QSVDGGSPTFEAA
+194 VAD
-207 KGWKSWLPKTLLG
+207 GWKSWLPKTLLG
-220 AVLFGF
+220 AVLSGF

-258 CLEKPCH
+258 CLEKNGH
-265 FGKLSDR
+265 FGKLNDR
-272 CAESSV
+272 
-278 RTVVEP
+278 R
-284 VVRQGSPTIETTTDK
+284 G
-299 RTAGPSYRKTAFGRF
+299 AFGRF

-325 LAGIGT
+325 LVGIGT
-331 NAIKLAPLYEY
+331 NTIKLAPLYEY
-342 TKYTMRG
+342 TQHTMRG

-359 EINSDGL
+359 EINNSGL

-380 LPNLMIPNFNGGS
+380 LPNMMIPNFNGGS
-393 SAGSIN
+393 SAGSVN
-399 PDKSEVVKLFK
+399 PDKSEVVKLFR

-415 NPKEIAKSLPL
+415 NANEIAKSLPL

-440 GAITVFLFV
+440 GAITIFLFV

-472 LSLGNHMMWFT
+472 LALGNHMMWFT

-507 FTLPMLGFVTLDRIL
+507 FTLPMLGFITLDRIL
-522 KREYSKKE
+522 RQEYSKKE
-530 FLKAGWIALAL
+530 FLRAGWIALAL

-549 AIIPSIAG
+549 VLVPGIAG

-569 IIVDALKADRKH
+569 IIVDALKADRRH
-581 LLSSDALWSMIL
+581 ILSADALWSMVL
-593 IVITFGLILWAYSV
+593 IVATFGLILWAYSV

-618 PHIGGARRMEAMIG
+618 PHIGNARRMQAMVG

-647 YLNSDSFTTPRQFNN
+647 YLNPDSFTTPRQFNN
-662 QFTARPVDKLIL
+662 QFTARQVDKLIL
-674 EDKSPSYR
+674 EDKAPSYR
-682 IVDLGADIFNDSFNP
+682 VVDLSADIFNDSFNP
-697 YWHKCIGGYS
+697 YWHKCVGGYS

-724 ELQRLSAGTRAAKTI
+724 ELQAVSLGTRNAKTI
-739 DEFQDGIKNIPVLS
+739 EEFQNGIRNIQVLS

-761 LGAEMPPVENLEAYG
+761 LGADMPPVENLEAFG
-776 PAWFVDSFVPAETPD
+776 PAWFVDSFVPAGTPD

-800 DLRRTAVI
+800 DLRHTAVI
-808 GSDFAEARAG
+808 GSDFTEAREG

-823 EGNPTGGSSDGSV
+823 SGGSDEDPLDVSEEISV
-836 DGSVNVSAGITSA
+836 SGTAKDVIQ
-849 DFIWMTSYAPNE
+849 MTSYAPNE

-877 EVYYPDGWVATV
+877 EIYYPDGWTATV
-889 DGAPLEIFRANWI
+889 DGAPLDLFRADWI
-902 FRAANLPAGDHEIVM
+902 FRAANLPAGEHDIVM
-917 RFDPKAYSVGEKV
+917 RYEPNVYIVAEKA
-930 SRASSLALFILLALS
+930 SRASSLTLFILLVLS
-945 LAGLFGTRRSA
+945 LAGIAFSRKVSTAF

>member
-1 MDKIL
+1 MDKTL

-20 LALAYGF
+20 LVLAYGF

-48 SQEAVTWNNAHPDDP
+48 SQEAVAWNNAHPDDP

-74 PTTSFDPSSDG
+74 PTTSFVPSSDG

-91 YNLLMKGKRPANWL
+91 YSLLMKGKRPANWL

-171 LGRLVSYAEPRPGS
+171 LRPWLCPAIRQTQGPDS
-185 APEPVEGPN
+185 AVAEPVEATK
-194 QSVDGGSPTFEAA
+194 D
-207 KGWKSWLPKTLLG
+207 WKSWLPKTLLG

-258 CLEKPCH
+258 FLEQVCR
-265 FGKLSDR
+265 FGKLGDR
-272 CAESSV
+272 
-278 RTVVEP
+278 R
-284 VVRQGSPTIETTTDK
+284 G
-299 RTAGPSYRKTAFGRF
+299 AFGRF
-314 FAASALLLVVG
+314 FAASVLLLVVG
-325 LAGIGT
+325 FAGIGT
-331 NAIKLAPLYEY
+331 NTIKLAPLYEY

-359 EINSDGL
+359 EINNTGL

-393 SAGSIN
+393 SAGSVN
-399 PDKSEVVKLFK
+399 PDKSEVVRLFR

-415 NPKEIAKSLPL
+415 NANEIAKSLPL

-459 KWWLLAATLVAVF
+459 KWWLLAATILAVF

-507 FTLPMLGFVTLDRIL
+507 FTLPMLGFITLDRIL
-522 KREYSKKE
+522 KQEYSKKE

-549 AIIPSIAG
+549 AMIPGIAG

-562 ADAQMQD
+562 ADTQMQD
-569 IIVDALKADRKH
+569 IIVDALKADRRH
-581 LLSSDALWSMIL
+581 ILSVDAWWSMIL
-593 IVITFGLILWAYSV
+593 IVVTFGLILWAYSI
-607 PKNAPKSYESD
+607 PKSAPKSYESD
-618 PHIGGARRMEAMIG
+618 PHIGNARRMQAMVG

-647 YLNSDSFTTPRQFNN
+647 YLDSDSFTTPRQFNN
-662 QFTARPVDKLIL
+662 QFTARQVDKLIL

-682 IVDLGADIFNDSFNP
+682 VVDLSADIFNDSFNP
-697 YWHKCIGGYS
+697 YWHKCVGGYS

-724 ELQRLSAGTRAAKTI
+724 ELQSVSLSTRGAKTLE
-739 DEFQDGIKNIPVLS
+739 EFQGGLRNIPVLS

-761 LGAEMPPVENLEAYG
+761 LGAEMPPVENLEAFG

-808 GSDFAEARAG
+808 GADFAAASAG
-818 FAKIS
+818 FAKTAAANAI
-823 EGNPTGGSSDGSV
+823 GSSVKESAEEPVEGFAENFIEGSAELPADGL
-836 DGSVNVSAGITSA
+836 AT
-849 DFIWMTSYAPNE
+849 DFIRMTSYAPNE
-861 LRYHYSASAAR
+861 LHYLYSASAAR

-877 EVYYPDGWVATV
+877 EIYYPDGWTATV
-889 DGAPLEIFRANWI
+889 DGAPLDLFRADWI
-902 FRAANLPAGDHEIVM
+902 FRAANLPAGEHDIVM
-917 RFDPKAYSVGEKV
+917 RFEPKAYSIGAKA
-930 SRASSLALFILLALS
+930 SRASSLTLFILLALS
-945 LAGLFGTRRSA
+945 LAGLIFSRRTN

>member
-1 MDKIL
+1 MDKTL

-20 LALAYGF
+20 LVLAYGF
-27 VPEVLTGKIVNQS
+27 VPEVLTGKVVNQS

-48 SQEAVTWNNAHPDDP
+48 SQEAVAWNNAHPDDQ
-63 TYWTDSMFGGM
+63 THWTDSMFGGM
-74 PTTSFDPSSDG
+74 PTTSFMPSSDG

-91 YNLLMKGKRPANWL
+91 YNLLLKGKRPANWL

-131 AITYCSYNFQIIQVG
+131 AVTYCSYNFQIIQVG

-159 ALAAVIFTYRSA
+159 VLAAVIFTYRSA
-171 LGRLVSYAEPRPGS
+171 LRPWLCSALRQAQEPDKQVAEP
-185 APEPVEGPN
+185 A
-194 QSVDGGSPTFEAA
+194 EAA

-245 MIVIYALYVFLRI
+245 MIVIYALYLFLRI
-258 CLEKPCH
+258 CLEKTGH
-265 FGKLSDR
+265 FGERSDR
-272 CAESSV
+272 
-278 RTVVEP
+278 R
-284 VVRQGSPTIETTTDK
+284 G
-299 RTAGPSYRKTAFGRF
+299 AFGRF
-314 FAASALLLVVG
+314 FAASALLLVIG
-325 LAGIGT
+325 LVGIGT
-331 NAIKLAPLYEY
+331 NTIKLAPLYEY
-342 TKYTMRG
+342 TQHTMRG

-359 EINSDGL
+359 EINNSGL

-380 LPNLMIPNFNGGS
+380 LPNMMIPNFNGGS
-393 SAGSIN
+393 SAGSVN
-399 PDKSEVVKLFK
+399 PDKSEVVKLFR

-415 NPKEIAKSLPL
+415 NANEIAKSLPL

-440 GAITVFLFV
+440 GAITIFLFV

-472 LSLGNHMMWFT
+472 LALGSHMMWFT

-507 FTLPMLGFVTLDRIL
+507 FTLPMLGFITLDRIL
-522 KREYSKKE
+522 RQEYSRKE
-530 FLKAGWIALAL
+530 FLNAGWIALAL

-549 AIIPSIAG
+549 ALIPSIAG

-581 LLSSDALWSMIL
+581 ILSTDALWSMVL
-593 IVITFGLILWAYSV
+593 IIVTFGLILWAYSV

-618 PHIGGARRMEAMIG
+618 PYIGTARRMQAMVG

-662 QFTARPVDKLIL
+662 QFSARQVDKLIL
-674 EDKSPSYR
+674 EDKTPSYR
-682 IVDLGADIFNDSFNP
+682 VVDLSADIFNDSFNP
-697 YWHKCIGGYS
+697 YWHKCVGGYS

-724 ELQRLSAGTRAAKTI
+724 ELQSVAANTHNAKTI
-739 DEFQDGIKNIPVLS
+739 QEFQSGIKDIQVLS

-761 LGAEMPPVENLEAYG
+761 LGADMPPVENLEAFG

-800 DLRRTAVI
+800 DLRHTAVI
-808 GSDFAEARAG
+808 GADFAEARAG
-818 FAKIS
+818 FANS
-823 EGNPTGGSSDGSV
+823 TVGGSADRLSDDSV
-836 DGSVNVSAGITSA
+836 DGSDGLSASAPVA
-849 DFIWMTSYAPNE
+849 DFIRMTSYAPNE
-861 LRYHYSASAAR
+861 LRYHYSATSAR

-877 EVYYPDGWVATV
+877 EVYYPDGWTATV
-889 DGAPLEIFRANWI
+889 DGAPLDLFRANWI
-902 FRAANLPAGDHEIVM
+902 FRAANLPAGEHDIVM
-917 RFDPKAYSVGEKV
+917 RYEPKIYTVSEKA
-930 SRASSLALFILLALS
+930 SRASSLALFVLLALS
-945 LAGLFGTRRSA
+945 LAGIFLSGKEVIRS

>member
-1 MDKIL
+1 

-20 LALAYGF
+20 LVLAYGF
-27 VPEVLTGKIVNQS
+27 VPEVLTGKVVNQS

-48 SQEAVTWNNAHPDDP
+48 SQEAVAWNNAHPDDQ
-63 TYWTDSMFGGM
+63 THWTDSMFGGM
-74 PTTSFDPSSDG
+74 PTTSFMPSSDG

-91 YNLLMKGKRPANWL
+91 YNLLLKGKRPANWL

-131 AITYCSYNFQIIQVG
+131 AVTYCSYNFQIIQVG

-159 ALAAVIFTYRSA
+159 VLAAVIFTYRSA
-171 LGRLVSYAEPRPGS
+171 LRPWLCSALRQAQEPDKQVAEP
-185 APEPVEGPN
+185 AE
-194 QSVDGGSPTFEAA
+194 TA

-245 MIVIYALYVFLRI
+245 MIVIYALYLFLRI
-258 CLEKPCH
+258 CLEKTGH
-265 FGKLSDR
+265 FGERSDR
-272 CAESSV
+272 
-278 RTVVEP
+278 R
-284 VVRQGSPTIETTTDK
+284 G
-299 RTAGPSYRKTAFGRF
+299 AFGRF
-314 FAASALLLVVG
+314 FAASALLLVIG
-325 LAGIGT
+325 LVGIGT
-331 NAIKLAPLYEY
+331 NTIKLAPLYEY
-342 TKYTMRG
+342 TQHTMRG

-359 EINSDGL
+359 EINNSGL

-380 LPNLMIPNFNGGS
+380 LPNMMIPNFNGGS
-393 SAGSIN
+393 SAGSVN
-399 PDKSEVVKLFK
+399 PDKSEVVKLFR

-415 NPKEIAKSLPL
+415 NANEIAKSLPL

-440 GAITVFLFV
+440 GAITIFLFV

-472 LSLGNHMMWFT
+472 LALGSHMMWFT

-507 FTLPMLGFVTLDRIL
+507 FTLPMLGFITLDRIL
-522 KREYSKKE
+522 RQEYSRKE
-530 FLKAGWIALAL
+530 FLNAGWIALAL

-549 AIIPSIAG
+549 ALIPSIAG

-581 LLSSDALWSMIL
+581 ILSTDALWSMVL
-593 IVITFGLILWAYSV
+593 IIVTFGLILWAYSV

-618 PHIGGARRMEAMIG
+618 PYIGTARRMQAMVG

-662 QFTARPVDKLIL
+662 QFSARQVDKLIL
-674 EDKSPSYR
+674 EDKAPSYR
-682 IVDLGADIFNDSFNP
+682 VVDLSADIFNDSFNP
-697 YWHKCIGGYS
+697 YWHKCVGGYS

-724 ELQRLSAGTRAAKTI
+724 ELQAVSLGTRNAKTI
-739 DEFQDGIKNIPVLS
+739 EEFQNGIRNIQVLS

-761 LGAEMPPVENLEAYG
+761 LGADMPPVENLEAFG
-776 PAWFVDSFVPAETPD
+776 PAWFVDSFVPAGTPD

-800 DLRRTAVI
+800 DLRHTAVI
-808 GSDFAEARAG
+808 GSDFTEAREG

-823 EGNPTGGSSDGSV
+823 SGGSDEDPLDVSEEISV
-836 DGSVNVSAGITSA
+836 SGTAKDVIQ
-849 DFIWMTSYAPNE
+849 MTSYAPNE
-861 LRYHYSASAAR
+861 LRYHYSASATR

-877 EVYYPDGWVATV
+877 EIYYPDGWTATV
-889 DGAPLEIFRANWI
+889 DGAPLDLFRADWI
-902 FRAANLPAGDHEIVM
+902 FRAANLPAGEHDIVM
-917 RFDPKAYSVGEKV
+917 RYEPNVYIVAEKA
-930 SRASSLALFILLALS
+930 SRASSLTLFILLVLS
-945 LAGLFGTRRSA
+945 LAGIAFSRKESTAF

>member
-1 MDKIL
+1 

-20 LALAYGF
+20 LVLAYGF
-27 VPEVLTGKIVNQS
+27 VPEVLTGKVVNQS

-48 SQEAVTWNNAHPDDP
+48 SQEAVAWNKAHPDDP
-63 TYWTDSMFGGM
+63 THWTDSMFGGM
-74 PTTSFDPSSDG
+74 PTTSFMPSSDG

-91 YNLLMKGKRPANWL
+91 YNLLLKGKRPANWL

-131 AITYCSYNFQIIQVG
+131 AVTYCSYNFQIIQVG

-159 ALAAVIFTYRSA
+159 VLAAVIFTYRSA
-171 LGRLVSYAEPRPGS
+171 LRYIQEH
-185 APEPVEGPN
+185 N
-194 QSVDGGSPTFEAA
+194 
-207 KGWKSWLPKTLLG
+207 GWKSWLPRTLLG

-245 MIVIYALYVFLRI
+245 MIVIYALYLFLRI
-258 CLEKPCH
+258 CLEKTGH
-265 FGKLSDR
+265 FGESSDR
-272 CAESSV
+272 
-278 RTVVEP
+278 R
-284 VVRQGSPTIETTTDK
+284 G
-299 RTAGPSYRKTAFGRF
+299 AFGRF
-314 FAASALLLVVG
+314 FAASALLLVIG
-325 LAGIGT
+325 LVGIGT
-331 NAIKLAPLYEY
+331 NTIKLAPLYEY
-342 TKYTMRG
+342 TQHTMRG

-359 EINSDGL
+359 EINNSGL

-380 LPNLMIPNFNGGS
+380 LPNMMIPNFNGGS
-393 SAGSIN
+393 SAGSVN
-399 PDKSEVVKLFK
+399 PDKSEVVKLFR

-415 NPKEIAKSLPL
+415 NANEIAKSLPL

-440 GAITVFLFV
+440 GAITIFLFV

-472 LSLGNHMMWFT
+472 LALGSHMMWFT

-507 FTLPMLGFVTLDRIL
+507 FTLPMLGFITLDRIL
-522 KREYSKKE
+522 RQEYSRKE
-530 FLKAGWIALAL
+530 FLNAGWIALAL

-549 AIIPSIAG
+549 ALIPSIAG

-581 LLSSDALWSMIL
+581 ILSTDALWSMVL
-593 IVITFGLILWAYSV
+593 IIVTFGLILWAYSV

-618 PHIGGARRMEAMIG
+618 PYIGTARRMQAMVG

-662 QFTARPVDKLIL
+662 QFSARQVDKLIL
-674 EDKSPSYR
+674 EDKTPSYR
-682 IVDLGADIFNDSFNP
+682 VVDLSADIFNDSFNP
-697 YWHKCIGGYS
+697 YWHKCVGGYS

-724 ELQRLSAGTRAAKTI
+724 ELQSVAANTHNAKTI
-739 DEFQDGIKNIPVLS
+739 QEFQSGIKDIQVLS

-761 LGAEMPPVENLEAYG
+761 LGADMPPVENLEAFG
-776 PAWFVDSFVPAETPD
+776 PAWLVDSFVPAGTPD

-800 DLRRTAVI
+800 DLRHTAVI
-808 GSDFAEARAG
+808 GADFAEARAG
-818 FAKIS
+818 FVKNPAGNATDGIS
-823 EGNPTGGSSDGSV
+823 E
-836 DGSVNVSAGITSA
+836 ISA
-849 DFIWMTSYAPNE
+849 DDSAERTAEGTAVGLVNSQATDFIQMTSYAPNE
-861 LRYHYSASAAR
+861 LRYHYSAASAR

-877 EVYYPDGWVATV
+877 EVYYPDGWTATV
-889 DGAPLEIFRANWI
+889 DGAPLDLFRANWI
-902 FRAANLPAGDHEIVM
+902 FRAANLPAGEHDIVM
-917 RFDPKAYSVGEKV
+917 RFEPKIYTVSEKA
-930 SRASSLALFILLALS
+930 SRASSLALFVLLALS
-945 LAGLFGTRRSA
+945 LAGIFISGKGFIRS

>member
-1 MDKIL
+1 MDKTL

-20 LALAYGF
+20 LVLSYGF
-27 VPEVLTGKIVNQS
+27 VPEVLTGKVVNQS

-48 SQEAVTWNNAHPDDP
+48 SQEAVAWNKAHPDDP
-63 TYWTDSMFGGM
+63 THWTDSMFGGM
-74 PTTSFDPSSDG
+74 PTTSFMPSSDG

-91 YNLLMKGKRPANWL
+91 YDFLMKGKRPANWL

-131 AITYCSYNFQIIQVG
+131 AVTYCSYNFQIIQVG

-159 ALAAVIFTYRSA
+159 VLAAVIFTYRSA
-171 LGRLVSYAEPRPGS
+171 LRYI
-185 APEPVEGPN
+185 PEHN
-194 QSVDGGSPTFEAA
+194 
-207 KGWKSWLPKTLLG
+207 GWKSWLPKTLLG

-258 CLEKPCH
+258 CLEKNGH

-272 CAESSV
+272 RS
-278 RTVVEP
+278 
-284 VVRQGSPTIETTTDK
+284 
-299 RTAGPSYRKTAFGRF
+299 AFGRF
-314 FAASALLLVVG
+314 FVASAMLLVIG

-359 EINSDGL
+359 EINNSGL

-380 LPNLMIPNFNGGS
+380 LPNMMIPNFNGGS
-393 SAGSIN
+393 SAGAVN
-399 PDKSEVVKLFK
+399 PDKSEVVKLFR

-415 NPKEIAKSLPL
+415 NANEIAKSLPL

-440 GAITVFLFV
+440 GAITIFLFV

-472 LSLGNHMMWFT
+472 LALGNHMMWFT

-507 FTLPMLGFVTLDRIL
+507 FTLPMLGFITLDRIL
-522 KREYSKKE
+522 RQEYSRKE
-530 FLKAGWIALAL
+530 FLRAGWIALAL

-549 AIIPSIAG
+549 VLVPGIAG

-569 IIVDALKADRKH
+569 IIVDALKADRRH
-581 LLSSDALWSMIL
+581 ILSADALWSMVL
-593 IVITFGLILWAYSV
+593 IVVTFGLILWAYSV

-618 PHIGGARRMEAMIG
+618 PHIGNARRMQAMVG

-647 YLNSDSFTTPRQFNN
+647 YLNPDSFTTPRQFNN
-662 QFTARPVDKLIL
+662 QFTARQVDKLIL
-674 EDKSPSYR
+674 EDKAPSYR
-682 IVDLGADIFNDSFNP
+682 VVDLSADIFNDSFNP
-697 YWHKCIGGYS
+697 YWHKCVGGYS

-724 ELQRLSAGTRAAKTI
+724 ELQAVSLGTRNAKTI
-739 DEFQDGIKNIPVLS
+739 EEFQNGIRNIQVLS

-761 LGAEMPPVENLEAYG
+761 LGADMPPVENLEAFG
-776 PAWFVDSFVPAETPD
+776 PAWFVDSFVPAWTPD

-800 DLRRTAVI
+800 DLRHTAVI
-808 GSDFAEARAG
+808 GADFAEARAG
-818 FAKIS
+818 FAKNPADNATDGTSEIS
-823 EGNPTGGSSDGSV
+823 AEDPAERTAEGTAAGP
-836 DGSVNVSAGITSA
+836 VNGQAA
-849 DFIWMTSYAPNE
+849 DFIQMTSYAPNE
-861 LRYHYSASAAR
+861 LRYHYSAAAAR

-877 EVYYPDGWVATV
+877 EVYYPDGWTATV
-889 DGAPLEIFRANWI
+889 DGAPLDLFRADWV
-902 FRAANLPAGDHEIVM
+902 FRAANLPAGEHEIVM
-917 RFDPKAYSVGEKV
+917 RFEPKVYTVGENA
-930 SRASSLALFILLALS
+930 SRASSLALFFLLALS
-945 LAGLFGTRRSA
+945 LACIAVTRKTNC

>member
-1 MDKIL
+1 

-20 LALAYGF
+20 LVLAYGF
-27 VPEVLTGKIVNQS
+27 VPEVLTGKVVNQS

-48 SQEAVTWNNAHPDDP
+48 SQEAVAWNKAHPDDP
-63 TYWTDSMFGGM
+63 THWTDSMFGGM
-74 PTTSFDPSSDG
+74 PTTSFMPSSDG

-91 YNLLMKGKRPANWL
+91 YNLLLKGKRPANWL

-131 AITYCSYNFQIIQVG
+131 AVTYCSYNFQIIQVG

-159 ALAAVIFTYRSA
+159 VLAAVIFTYRSA
-171 LGRLVSYAEPRPGS
+171 LRPWLCSALRQAQEPDKTVARQGS
-185 APEPVEGPN
+185 IVNSTVTAVAEPVE
-194 QSVDGGSPTFEAA
+194 TTAA
-207 KGWKSWLPKTLLG
+207 KGWKSWLPRTLLG

-245 MIVIYALYVFLRI
+245 MIVIYALYLFLRI
-258 CLEKPCH
+258 CLEKTGH
-265 FGKLSDR
+265 FGERSDR
-272 CAESSV
+272 
-278 RTVVEP
+278 R
-284 VVRQGSPTIETTTDK
+284 G
-299 RTAGPSYRKTAFGRF
+299 AFGRF
-314 FAASALLLVVG
+314 FAASALLLVIG
-325 LAGIGT
+325 LVGIGT
-331 NAIKLAPLYEY
+331 NTIKLAPLYEY
-342 TKYTMRG
+342 TQHTMRG

-359 EINSDGL
+359 EINNSGL

-380 LPNLMIPNFNGGS
+380 LPNMMIPNFNGGS
-393 SAGSIN
+393 SAGSVN
-399 PDKSEVVKLFK
+399 PDKSEVVKLFR

-415 NPKEIAKSLPL
+415 NANEIAKSLPL

-440 GAITVFLFV
+440 GAITIFLFV

-472 LSLGNHMMWFT
+472 LALGSHMMWFT
-483 KLFFDYAPMY
+483 KLFFDYASMY

-507 FTLPMLGFVTLDRIL
+507 FTLPMLGFITLDRIL
-522 KREYSKKE
+522 RQEYSRKE
-530 FLKAGWIALAL
+530 FLNAGWIALAL

-549 AIIPSIAG
+549 ALIPSIAG

-581 LLSSDALWSMIL
+581 ILSTDALWSMVL
-593 IVITFGLILWAYSV
+593 IIVTFGLILWAYSV

-618 PHIGGARRMEAMIG
+618 PYIGTARRMQAMVG

-662 QFTARPVDKLIL
+662 QFSARQVDKLIL
-674 EDKSPSYR
+674 EDKTPSYR
-682 IVDLGADIFNDSFNP
+682 VVDLSADIFNDSFNP
-697 YWHKCIGGYS
+697 YWHKCVGGYS

-724 ELQRLSAGTRAAKTI
+724 ELQSVAANTHNAKTI
-739 DEFQDGIKNIPVLS
+739 QEFQSGIKDIQVLS

-761 LGAEMPPVENLEAYG
+761 LGADMPPVENLEAFG
-776 PAWFVDSFVPAETPD
+776 PAWFVDSFVPAGTPD

-800 DLRRTAVI
+800 DLRHTAVI
-808 GSDFAEARAG
+808 GADFADARAG
-818 FAKIS
+818 FVKNPAGNATDGIS
-823 EGNPTGGSSDGSV
+823 E
-836 DGSVNVSAGITSA
+836 ISA
-849 DFIWMTSYAPNE
+849 DDPAERTAEGTAVGLVNSQATDFIQMTSYAPNE
-861 LRYHYSASAAR
+861 LRYHYSAASAR

-877 EVYYPDGWVATV
+877 EVYYPDGWTATV
-889 DGAPLEIFRANWI
+889 DGAPLDLFRANWI
-902 FRAANLPAGDHEIVM
+902 FRAANLPAGDHDIVM
-917 RFDPKAYSVGEKV
+917 RYEPKIYTVSEKA
-930 SRASSLALFILLALS
+930 SRASSLALFVLLALS
-945 LAGLFGTRRSA
+945 LAGIFLSGKEVIRS

>member
-1 MDKIL
+1 

-20 LALAYGF
+20 LVLAYGF
-27 VPEVLTGKIVNQS
+27 VPEVLTGKVVNQS

-48 SQEAVTWNNAHPDDP
+48 SQEAVAWNNAHPDDQ
-63 TYWTDSMFGGM
+63 THWTDSMFGGM
-74 PTTSFDPSSDG
+74 PTTSFMPSSDG

-91 YNLLMKGKRPANWL
+91 YNLLLKGKRPANWL

-131 AITYCSYNFQIIQVG
+131 AVTYCSYNFQIIQVG

-159 ALAAVIFTYRSA
+159 VLAAVIFTYRSA
-171 LGRLVSYAEPRPGS
+171 LRPWLCSALRQAQEPDKTVARQGS
-185 APEPVEGPN
+185 IVNSTVTAVAEPVE
-194 QSVDGGSPTFEAA
+194 TTAA
-207 KGWKSWLPKTLLG
+207 KGWKSWLPRTLLG

-245 MIVIYALYVFLRI
+245 MIVIYALYLFLRI
-258 CLEKPCH
+258 CLEKTGH
-265 FGKLSDR
+265 FGERSDR
-272 CAESSV
+272 
-278 RTVVEP
+278 R
-284 VVRQGSPTIETTTDK
+284 G
-299 RTAGPSYRKTAFGRF
+299 AFGRF
-314 FAASALLLVVG
+314 FAASALLLVIG
-325 LAGIGT
+325 LVGIGT
-331 NAIKLAPLYEY
+331 NTIKLAPLYEY
-342 TKYTMRG
+342 TQHTMRG

-359 EINSDGL
+359 EINNSGL

-380 LPNLMIPNFNGGS
+380 LPNMMIPNFNGGS
-393 SAGSIN
+393 SAGSVN
-399 PDKSEVVKLFK
+399 PDKSEVVKLFR

-415 NPKEIAKSLPL
+415 NANEIAKSLPL

-440 GAITVFLFV
+440 GAITIFLFV

-472 LSLGNHMMWFT
+472 LALGNHMMWFT

-507 FTLPMLGFVTLDRIL
+507 FTFPMLGFITLDRIL
-522 KREYSKKE
+522 RQEYSRKE
-530 FLKAGWIALAL
+530 FLNAGWIALAL

-549 AIIPSIAG
+549 ALIPSIAG

-581 LLSSDALWSMIL
+581 ILSTDALWSMVL
-593 IVITFGLILWAYSV
+593 IVVTFSLILWAYSV

-618 PHIGGARRMEAMIG
+618 PYIGTARRMQAMVG

-662 QFTARPVDKLIL
+662 QFSARQVDKLIL
-674 EDKSPSYR
+674 EDKTPSYR
-682 IVDLGADIFNDSFNP
+682 VVDLSADIFNDSFNP
-697 YWHKCIGGYS
+697 YWHKCVGGYS

-724 ELQRLSAGTRAAKTI
+724 ELQSVAANTHNAKTI
-739 DEFQDGIKNIPVLS
+739 QEFQSGIKDIQVLS

-761 LGAEMPPVENLEAYG
+761 LGADMPPVENLEAFG
-776 PAWFVDSFVPAETPD
+776 PAWFVDSFVPAGTPD

-800 DLRRTAVI
+800 DLRHTAVI
-808 GSDFAEARAG
+808 GADFADARAG
-818 FAKIS
+818 FVKNPAGNATDGIS
-823 EGNPTGGSSDGSV
+823 E
-836 DGSVNVSAGITSA
+836 ISA
-849 DFIWMTSYAPNE
+849 DDPAERTAEGTAVGLVNSQATDFIQMTSYAPNE
-861 LRYHYSASAAR
+861 LRYHYSAASAR

-877 EVYYPDGWVATV
+877 EVYYPDGWTATV
-889 DGAPLEIFRANWI
+889 DGAPLDLFRANWI
-902 FRAANLPAGDHEIVM
+902 FRAANLPAGDHDIVM
-917 RFDPKAYSVGEKV
+917 RYEPKIYTVSEKA
-930 SRASSLALFILLALS
+930 SRASSLALFVLLALS
-945 LAGLFGTRRSA
+945 LAGIFLSGKEVIRS

>member
-1 MDKIL
+1 MDKTL

-20 LALAYGF
+20 LVLAYGF

-48 SQEAVTWNNAHPDDP
+48 SQEAVAWNNAHPDDP

-74 PTTSFDPSSDG
+74 PTTSFVPSSDG

-91 YNLLMKGKRPANWL
+91 YSLLMKGKRPANWL

-171 LGRLVSYAEPRPGS
+171 LRPWLCPAIRQTQGPDS
-185 APEPVEGPN
+185 AVAEPVEA
-194 QSVDGGSPTFEAA
+194 T

-258 CLEKPCH
+258 FLEKVGR
-265 FGKLSDR
+265 FGKLGDR
-272 CAESSV
+272 C
-278 RTVVEP
+278 
-284 VVRQGSPTIETTTDK
+284 G
-299 RTAGPSYRKTAFGRF
+299 AFGRF
-314 FAASALLLVVG
+314 FAASVLLLVVG
-325 LAGIGT
+325 FAGIGT
-331 NAIKLAPLYEY
+331 NTIKLAPLYEY

-359 EINSDGL
+359 EINNTGL

-393 SAGSIN
+393 SAGSVN
-399 PDKSEVVKLFK
+399 PDKSEVVRLFR

-415 NPKEIAKSLPL
+415 NANEIAKSLPL

-459 KWWLLAATLVAVF
+459 KWWLLAATILAVF

-507 FTLPMLGFVTLDRIL
+507 FTLPMLGFITLDRIL
-522 KREYSKKE
+522 KQEYSKKE

-549 AIIPSIAG
+549 AMIPGIAG

-562 ADAQMQD
+562 ADTQMQD
-569 IIVDALKADRKH
+569 IIVDALKADRRH
-581 LLSSDALWSMIL
+581 ILSVDAWWSMIL
-593 IVITFGLILWAYSV
+593 IVVTFGLILWAYSI

-618 PHIGGARRMEAMIG
+618 PHIGNARRMQAMVG

-647 YLNSDSFTTPRQFNN
+647 YLDSDSFTTPRQFNN
-662 QFTARPVDKLIL
+662 QFTARQVDKLIL

-682 IVDLGADIFNDSFNP
+682 VVDLSADIFNDSFNP
-697 YWHKCIGGYS
+697 YWHKCVGGYS

-724 ELQRLSAGTRAAKTI
+724 ELQSVSLSTRGAKTLE
-739 DEFQDGIKNIPVLS
+739 EFQGGLRNIPVLS

-761 LGAEMPPVENLEAYG
+761 LGAEMPPVENLEAFG

-808 GSDFAEARAG
+808 GADFAAASAG
-818 FAKIS
+818 FAKTAAANAI
-823 EGNPTGGSSDGSV
+823 GSSVKEPAEEPVEGFAENFIEGSAELPADGL
-836 DGSVNVSAGITSA
+836 AT
-849 DFIWMTSYAPNE
+849 DFIRMTSYAPNE
-861 LRYHYSASAAR
+861 LHYHYNASAAR

-877 EVYYPDGWVATV
+877 EIYYPDGWTATV
-889 DGAPLEIFRANWI
+889 DGAPLDLFRADWI
-902 FRAANLPAGDHEIVM
+902 FRAANLPAGEHDIVM
-917 RFDPKAYSVGEKV
+917 RFEPKAYSIGAKA
-930 SRASSLALFILLALS
+930 SRASSLTLFILLALS
-945 LAGLFGTRRSA
+945 LAGLIFSRRTN

>member
-1 MDKIL
+1 MDKTL

-20 LALAYGF
+20 LVLAYGF
-27 VPEVLTGKIVNQS
+27 VPEVLTGKVVNQS

-48 SQEAVTWNNAHPDDP
+48 SQEAVAWNNAHPDDQ
-63 TYWTDSMFGGM
+63 THWTDSMFGGM
-74 PTTSFDPSSDG
+74 PTTSFMPSSDG

-91 YNLLMKGKRPANWL
+91 YNLLLKGKRPANWL

-131 AITYCSYNFQIIQVG
+131 AVTYCSYNFQIIQVG

-159 ALAAVIFTYRSA
+159 VLAAVIFTYRSA
-171 LGRLVSYAEPRPGS
+171 LRPWLCSALRQAQEPDKTVARQGS
-185 APEPVEGPN
+185 IVNSTVTAVAEPVE
-194 QSVDGGSPTFEAA
+194 TTAA
-207 KGWKSWLPKTLLG
+207 KGWKSWLPRTLLG

-245 MIVIYALYVFLRI
+245 MIVIYALYLFLRI
-258 CLEKPCH
+258 CLEKTGH
-265 FGKLSDR
+265 FGECSDR
-272 CAESSV
+272 
-278 RTVVEP
+278 R
-284 VVRQGSPTIETTTDK
+284 G
-299 RTAGPSYRKTAFGRF
+299 AFGRF
-314 FAASALLLVVG
+314 FAASALLLVIG
-325 LAGIGT
+325 LVGIGT
-331 NAIKLAPLYEY
+331 NTIKLAPLYEY
-342 TKYTMRG
+342 TQHTMRG

-359 EINSDGL
+359 EINNSGL

-380 LPNLMIPNFNGGS
+380 LPNMMIPNFNGGS
-393 SAGSIN
+393 SAGSVN
-399 PDKSEVVKLFK
+399 PDKSEVVKLFR

-415 NPKEIAKSLPL
+415 NANEIAKSLPL

-440 GAITVFLFV
+440 GAITIFLFV

-472 LSLGNHMMWFT
+472 LALGSHMMWFT

-507 FTLPMLGFVTLDRIL
+507 FTLPMLGFITLDRIL
-522 KREYSKKE
+522 RQEYSRKE
-530 FLKAGWIALAL
+530 FLNAGWIALAL

-549 AIIPSIAG
+549 ALIPSIAG

-581 LLSSDALWSMIL
+581 ILSTDALWSMVL
-593 IVITFGLILWAYSV
+593 IIVTFGLILWAYSV

-618 PHIGGARRMEAMIG
+618 PYIGTARRMQAMVG

-662 QFTARPVDKLIL
+662 QFSARQVDKLIL
-674 EDKSPSYR
+674 EDKTPSYR
-682 IVDLGADIFNDSFNP
+682 VVDLSADIFNDSFNP
-697 YWHKCIGGYS
+697 YWHKCVGGYS

-724 ELQRLSAGTRAAKTI
+724 ELQSVAANTHNAKTI
-739 DEFQDGIKNIPVLS
+739 QEFQSGIKDIQVLS

-761 LGAEMPPVENLEAYG
+761 LGADMPPVENLEAFG
-776 PAWFVDSFVPAETPD
+776 PAWLVDSFVPAGTPD

-800 DLRRTAVI
+800 DLRHTAVI
-808 GSDFAEARAG
+808 GADFADARAG
-818 FAKIS
+818 FVKNPAGNATDGIS
-823 EGNPTGGSSDGSV
+823 EISADDPAERTAEGTAVGL
-836 DGSVNVSAGITSA
+836 VNSQAA
-849 DFIWMTSYAPNE
+849 DFIQMTSYAPNE
-861 LRYHYSASAAR
+861 LRYHYSAASAR

-877 EVYYPDGWVATV
+877 EVYYPDGWTATV
-889 DGAPLEIFRANWI
+889 DGAPLDLFRANWI
-902 FRAANLPAGDHEIVM
+902 FRAANLPAGDHDIVM
-917 RFDPKAYSVGEKV
+917 RYEPKIYTVSEKA
-930 SRASSLALFILLALS
+930 SRASSLALFVLLALS
-945 LAGLFGTRRSA
+945 LAGIFLSGKEVIRS

>member
-1 MDKIL
+1 MDKTL

-20 LALAYGF
+20 LVLAYGF

-48 SQEAVTWNNAHPDDP
+48 SQEAVAWNNAHPDDP

-74 PTTSFDPSSDG
+74 PTTSFVPSSDG

-91 YNLLMKGKRPANWL
+91 YSLLMKGKRPANWL

-171 LGRLVSYAEPRPGS
+171 LRPWLCPAIRQTQGPDS
-185 APEPVEGPN
+185 AVAEPVEA
-194 QSVDGGSPTFEAA
+194 T

-258 CLEKPCH
+258 CLEKNGH
-265 FGKLSDR
+265 FGKLNDR
-272 CAESSV
+272 
-278 RTVVEP
+278 R
-284 VVRQGSPTIETTTDK
+284 G
-299 RTAGPSYRKTAFGRF
+299 AFGRF

-325 LAGIGT
+325 LVGIGT
-331 NAIKLAPLYEY
+331 NTIKLAPLYEY
-342 TKYTMRG
+342 TQHTMRG

-359 EINSDGL
+359 EINNSGL

-380 LPNLMIPNFNGGS
+380 LPNMMIPNFNGGS
-393 SAGSIN
+393 SAGSVN
-399 PDKSEVVKLFK
+399 PDKSEVVKLFR

-415 NPKEIAKSLPL
+415 NANEIAKSLPL

-440 GAITVFLFV
+440 GAITIFLFV

-472 LSLGNHMMWFT
+472 LALGNHMMWFT

-507 FTLPMLGFVTLDRIL
+507 FTLPMLGFITLDGIL
-522 KREYSKKE
+522 RQEYSKKE
-530 FLKAGWIALAL
+530 FLRAGWIALAL

-549 AIIPSIAG
+549 VLVPGIAG

-569 IIVDALKADRKH
+569 IIVDALKADRRH
-581 LLSSDALWSMIL
+581 ILSVDAWWSMIL
-593 IVITFGLILWAYSV
+593 IVVTFGLILWAYSI

-618 PHIGGARRMEAMIG
+618 PHIGNARRMQAMVG

-647 YLNSDSFTTPRQFNN
+647 YLDSDSFTTPRQFNN
-662 QFTARPVDKLIL
+662 QFTARQVDKLIL

-682 IVDLGADIFNDSFNP
+682 VVDLSADIFNDSFNP
-697 YWHKCIGGYS
+697 YWHKCVGGYS

-724 ELQRLSAGTRAAKTI
+724 ELQSVSLSTRGAKTLE
-739 DEFQDGIKNIPVLS
+739 EFQGGLRNIPVLS

-761 LGAEMPPVENLEAYG
+761 LGAEMPPVENLEAFG

-808 GSDFAEARAG
+808 GADFAAASAG
-818 FAKIS
+818 FAKTAAANAI
-823 EGNPTGGSSDGSV
+823 GSSVKESAEEPVEGFAENFIEGSAELPADGL
-836 DGSVNVSAGITSA
+836 AT
-849 DFIWMTSYAPNE
+849 DFIRMTSYAPNE
-861 LRYHYSASAAR
+861 LHYHYSASAAR

-877 EVYYPDGWVATV
+877 EIYYPDGWTATV
-889 DGAPLEIFRANWI
+889 DGAPLDLFRADWI
-902 FRAANLPAGDHEIVM
+902 FRAANLPAGEHDIVM
-917 RFDPKAYSVGEKV
+917 RFEPKSYSIGAKA
-930 SRASSLALFILLALS
+930 SRASSLTLFILLALS
-945 LAGLFGTRRSA
+945 LAGLIFSRRTN

>member
-1 MDKIL
+1 MDKTL
-6 MKKIGIYA
+6 VKKIATYLGI
-14 GIVLLF
+14 GLLF
-20 LALAYGF
+20 LILAYGF
-27 VPEVLTGKIVNQS
+27 VPDVLTGKIVNQS

-48 SQEAVTWNNAHPDDP
+48 SQEAVSWNNAHPDDP

-74 PTTSFDPSSDG
+74 PTTSFAPSSSG

-131 AITYCSYNFQIIQVG
+131 AVTYCSYNFQIIQVG

-171 LGRLVSYAEPRPGS
+171 LRPWLGS
-185 APEPVEGPN
+185 ALRQAQGLDKSASEPVEA
-194 QSVDGGSPTFEAA
+194 T

-245 MIVIYALYVFLRI
+245 MILIYALYVFLRI
-258 CLEKPCH
+258 CLEKAGQ

-272 CAESSV
+272 RGV
-278 RTVVEP
+278 
-284 VVRQGSPTIETTTDK
+284 
-299 RTAGPSYRKTAFGRF
+299 FGRF

-331 NAIKLAPLYEY
+331 NTIKLAPLYEY

-359 EINSDGL
+359 EINNTGL

-393 SAGSIN
+393 SAGAVN
-399 PDKSEVVKLFK
+399 PDKSEVVKLFR

-415 NPKEIAKSLPL
+415 NANEIAKSLPL

-549 AIIPSIAG
+549 ALIPSIAG

-569 IIVDALKADRKH
+569 IIVDALKADRRH
-581 LLSSDALWSMIL
+581 ILSSDALWSMVM
-593 IVITFGLILWAYSV
+593 IVATFGLILWAYSI
-607 PKNAPKSYESD
+607 PKSAPKSYESD
-618 PHIGGARRMEAMIG
+618 PHIGNARRMQAMVG

-647 YLNSDSFTTPRQFNN
+647 YLNSDSFMTPRQFNN
-662 QFTARPVDKLIL
+662 QFTARTVDKLIL
-674 EDKSPSYR
+674 EDKAPSYR
-682 IVDLGADIFNDSFNP
+682 VVDLSADIFNDSFNP
-697 YWHKCIGGYS
+697 YWHKCVGGYS

-714 QDLIDRHIVK
+714 QDLIDRYIVK
-724 ELQRLSAGTRAAKTI
+724 ELQTLSANTRGAKTI
-739 DEFQDGIKNIPVLS
+739 EEFQSGIKNIPVLS

-761 LGAEMPPVENLEAYG
+761 LGAEMPAVENQEAFG
-776 PAWFVDSFVPAETPD
+776 PVWFVDSFVPAFTPD
-791 EEIALIDSV
+791 DEIALIDSV
-800 DLRRTAVI
+800 DLRHTAVI
-808 GSDFAEARAG
+808 GSDFAEAREG

-823 EGNPTGGSSDGSV
+823 ADDPAT
-836 DGSVNVSAGITSA
+836 
-849 DFIWMTSYAPNE
+849 DFIQMTYYAPNE
-861 LRYHYSASAAR
+861 LRYHYSATTAR
-872 TAIFS
+872 TAVFS
-877 EVYYPDGWVATV
+877 EVYYPEGWTATV
-889 DGAPLEIFRANWI
+889 DGAPLDLFRADWI
-902 FRAANLPAGDHEIVM
+902 FRAANLPAGDHEVVM
-917 RFDPKAYSVGEKV
+917 RFEPKIYSVGESA
-930 SRASSLALFILLALS
+930 SRASSLVLFILLALS
-945 LAGLFGTRRSA
+945 LAGITVTGKSN

>member
-1 MDKIL
+1 MDKTL

-20 LALAYGF
+20 LVLAYGF

-48 SQEAVTWNNAHPDDP
+48 SQEAVAWNNAHPDDP

-74 PTTSFDPSSDG
+74 PTTSFVPSSDG

-91 YNLLMKGKRPANWL
+91 YSLLMKGKRPANWL

-171 LGRLVSYAEPRPGS
+171 LRPWLCPAIRQTQGPDS
-185 APEPVEGPN
+185 AVAEPVEA
-194 QSVDGGSPTFEAA
+194 T

-258 CLEKPCH
+258 CLEKVGR
-265 FGKLSDR
+265 FGKLNDR
-272 CAESSV
+272 
-278 RTVVEP
+278 R
-284 VVRQGSPTIETTTDK
+284 G
-299 RTAGPSYRKTAFGRF
+299 AFGRF
-314 FAASALLLVVG
+314 FAASVLLLAVG

-331 NAIKLAPLYEY
+331 NTIKLAPLYEY

-359 EINSDGL
+359 EINNTGL

-393 SAGSIN
+393 SAGSVN
-399 PDKSEVVKLFK
+399 PDKSEVVKLFR

-415 NPKEIAKSLPL
+415 NANEIAKSLPL

-459 KWWLLAATLVAVF
+459 KWWLLAATILAVF

-507 FTLPMLGFVTLDRIL
+507 FTLPMLGFITLDRIL
-522 KREYSKKE
+522 KQEYSKKE

-549 AIIPSIAG
+549 AMIPGIAG

-562 ADAQMQD
+562 ADTQMQD
-569 IIVDALKADRKH
+569 IIVDALKADRRH
-581 LLSSDALWSMIL
+581 ILSVDAWWSMIL
-593 IVITFGLILWAYSV
+593 IVVTFGLILWAYSI

-618 PHIGGARRMEAMIG
+618 PHIGNARRMQAMAG

-647 YLNSDSFTTPRQFNN
+647 YLDSDSFTTPRQFNN
-662 QFTARPVDKLIL
+662 QFTARQVDKLIL

-682 IVDLGADIFNDSFNP
+682 VVDLSADIFNDSFNP
-697 YWHKCIGGYS
+697 YWHKCVGGYS

-724 ELQRLSAGTRAAKTI
+724 ELQSVSLSTRGAKTLE
-739 DEFQDGIKNIPVLS
+739 EFQGGLRNIPVLS

-761 LGAEMPPVENLEAYG
+761 LGAEMPPVENLEAFG

-808 GSDFAEARAG
+808 GADFAAASAG
-818 FAKIS
+818 FAKTAAANAI
-823 EGNPTGGSSDGSV
+823 GSSVKESAEEPVEGFAENFIEGSAELPADGL
-836 DGSVNVSAGITSA
+836 AT
-849 DFIWMTSYAPNE
+849 DFIRMTSYAPNE
-861 LRYHYSASAAR
+861 LHYHYSASAAR

-877 EVYYPDGWVATV
+877 EIYYPDGWTATV
-889 DGAPLEIFRANWI
+889 DGAPLDLFRADWI
-902 FRAANLPAGDHEIVM
+902 FRAANLPAGEHDIVM
-917 RFDPKAYSVGEKV
+917 RFEPKAYSIGAKA
-930 SRASSLALFILLALS
+930 SRASSLTLFILLALS
-945 LAGLFGTRRSA
+945 LAGLIFSRRTN

>member
-1 MDKIL
+1 

-20 LALAYGF
+20 LVLAYGF
-27 VPEVLTGKIVNQS
+27 VPEVLTGKVVNQS

-48 SQEAVTWNNAHPDDP
+48 SQEAVAWNNAHPDDQ
-63 TYWTDSMFGGM
+63 THWTDSMFGGM
-74 PTTSFDPSSDG
+74 PTTSFMPSSDG

-91 YNLLMKGKRPANWL
+91 YNLLLKGKRPANWL

-131 AITYCSYNFQIIQVG
+131 AVTYCSYNFQIIQVG

-159 ALAAVIFTYRSA
+159 VLAAVIFTYRSA
-171 LGRLVSYAEPRPGS
+171 LRPWLCSALRQAQEPDKQVAEP
-185 APEPVEGPN
+185 V
-194 QSVDGGSPTFEAA
+194 EAA

-245 MIVIYALYVFLRI
+245 MIVIYALYLFLRI
-258 CLEKPCH
+258 CLEKNGH

-272 CAESSV
+272 RS
-278 RTVVEP
+278 
-284 VVRQGSPTIETTTDK
+284 
-299 RTAGPSYRKTAFGRF
+299 AFGRF
-314 FAASALLLVVG
+314 FAASALLLVIG
-325 LAGIGT
+325 LVGIGT
-331 NAIKLAPLYEY
+331 NTIKLAPLYEY
-342 TKYTMRG
+342 TQHTMRG
-349 GSELSHPEGG
+349 GSELSHSEGG
-359 EINSDGL
+359 EINNSGL

-380 LPNLMIPNFNGGS
+380 LPNMMIPNFNGGS
-393 SAGSIN
+393 SAGSVN
-399 PDKSEVVKLFK
+399 PDKSEVVKLFR

-415 NPKEIAKSLPL
+415 NANEIAKSLPL

-440 GAITVFLFV
+440 GAITIFLFV

-472 LSLGNHMMWFT
+472 LALGSHMMWFT

-507 FTLPMLGFVTLDRIL
+507 FTLPMLGFITLDRIL
-522 KREYSKKE
+522 RQEYSRKE
-530 FLKAGWIALAL
+530 FLNAGWIALAL

-549 AIIPSIAG
+549 ALIPSIAG

-581 LLSSDALWSMIL
+581 ILSTDALWSMVL
-593 IVITFGLILWAYSV
+593 IVVTFGLILWAYSV

-618 PHIGGARRMEAMIG
+618 PHIGTARRMQGMVG

-662 QFTARPVDKLIL
+662 QFSARQVDKLIL
-674 EDKSPSYR
+674 EDKTPSYR
-682 IVDLGADIFNDSFNP
+682 VVDLSADIFNDSFNP
-697 YWHKCIGGYS
+697 YWHKCVGGYS

-724 ELQRLSAGTRAAKTI
+724 ELQSVAANTHNAKTI
-739 DEFQDGIKNIPVLS
+739 QEFQSGIKDIQVLS

-761 LGAEMPPVENLEAYG
+761 LGADMPPVENLEAFG
-776 PAWFVDSFVPAETPD
+776 PAWLVDSFVPAGTPD

-800 DLRRTAVI
+800 DLRHTAVI
-808 GSDFAEARAG
+808 GADFADARAG
-818 FAKIS
+818 FVKNPAGNATDGIS
-823 EGNPTGGSSDGSV
+823 E
-836 DGSVNVSAGITSA
+836 ISA
-849 DFIWMTSYAPNE
+849 DDPAERTAEGTAVGLVNSQATDFIQMTSYAPNE
-861 LRYHYSASAAR
+861 LRYHYSAASAR

-877 EVYYPDGWVATV
+877 EVYYPDGWTATV
-889 DGAPLEIFRANWI
+889 DGAPLDLFRANWI
-902 FRAANLPAGDHEIVM
+902 FRAANLPAGDHDIVM
-917 RFDPKAYSVGEKV
+917 RYEPKIYTVSEKA
-930 SRASSLALFILLALS
+930 SRASSLALFVLLALS
-945 LAGLFGTRRSA
+945 LAGIFLSGKEVIRS

>member
-1 MDKIL
+1 MDKTL

-20 LALAYGF
+20 LVLAYGF
-27 VPEVLTGKIVNQS
+27 VPEVLTGKVVNQS

-48 SQEAVTWNNAHPDDP
+48 SQEAVAWNNAHPDDQ
-63 TYWTDSMFGGM
+63 THWTDSMFGGM
-74 PTTSFDPSSDG
+74 PTTSFMPSSDG

-91 YNLLMKGKRPANWL
+91 YNLLLKGKRPANWL

-131 AITYCSYNFQIIQVG
+131 AVTYCSYNFQIIQVG

-159 ALAAVIFTYRSA
+159 VLAAVIFTYRSA
-171 LGRLVSYAEPRPGS
+171 LRPWLCSALRQAQEPDKTVARQGS
-185 APEPVEGPN
+185 IVNSTVTAVAEPVE
-194 QSVDGGSPTFEAA
+194 TTAA

-245 MIVIYALYVFLRI
+245 MIVIYALYLFLRI
-258 CLEKPCH
+258 CLEKTGH
-265 FGKLSDR
+265 FGERSDR
-272 CAESSV
+272 
-278 RTVVEP
+278 R
-284 VVRQGSPTIETTTDK
+284 G
-299 RTAGPSYRKTAFGRF
+299 AFGRF
-314 FAASALLLVVG
+314 FAASALLLVIG
-325 LAGIGT
+325 LVGIGT
-331 NAIKLAPLYEY
+331 NTIKLAPLYEY
-342 TKYTMRG
+342 TQHTMRG

-359 EINSDGL
+359 EINNSGL

-380 LPNLMIPNFNGGS
+380 LPNMMIPNFNGGS
-393 SAGSIN
+393 SAGSVN
-399 PDKSEVVKLFK
+399 PDKSEVVKLFR

-415 NPKEIAKSLPL
+415 NANEIAKSLPL

-440 GAITVFLFV
+440 GAITIFLFV

-472 LSLGNHMMWFT
+472 LALGNHMMWFT

-507 FTLPMLGFVTLDRIL
+507 FTLPMLGFITLDRIL
-522 KREYSKKE
+522 RQEYSRKE
-530 FLKAGWIALAL
+530 FLNAGWIALAL

-549 AIIPSIAG
+549 ALIPSIAG

-581 LLSSDALWSMIL
+581 ILSTDALWSMVL
-593 IVITFGLILWAYSV
+593 IIVTFGLILWAYSV

-618 PHIGGARRMEAMIG
+618 PYIGTARRMQAMVG

-662 QFTARPVDKLIL
+662 QFSARQVDKLIL
-674 EDKSPSYR
+674 EDKTPSYR
-682 IVDLGADIFNDSFNP
+682 VVDLSADIFNDSFNP
-697 YWHKCIGGYS
+697 YWHKCVGGYS

-724 ELQRLSAGTRAAKTI
+724 ELQSVAANTHSAKTI
-739 DEFQDGIKNIPVLS
+739 EEFQSGIRNIQVLS

-761 LGAEMPPVENLEAYG
+761 LGAEMPPIENPEAFG

-800 DLRRTAVI
+800 DLRHTAVI
-808 GSDFAEARAG
+808 GADFADARAG
-818 FAKIS
+818 FVKNPAGNATDGIS
-823 EGNPTGGSSDGSV
+823 E
-836 DGSVNVSAGITSA
+836 ISA
-849 DFIWMTSYAPNE
+849 DDPAERTAEGTAVGLVNSQATDFIQMTSYAPNE
-861 LRYHYSASAAR
+861 LRYHYSAASAR

-877 EVYYPDGWVATV
+877 EVYYPDGWTATV
-889 DGAPLEIFRANWI
+889 DGAPLDLFRANWI
-902 FRAANLPAGDHEIVM
+902 FRAANLPAGEHDIVM
-917 RFDPKAYSVGEKV
+917 RFEPKIYTVSEKA
-930 SRASSLALFILLALS
+930 SRASSLALFVLLALS
-945 LAGLFGTRRSA
+945 LAGIFLSGKEVIRS